1 MHSDELLIE
10 VLTEELPAQAL
21 LNEYKEMPKK
31 LHALFQKHAI
41 EVRNETQNQN
51 QNQNNIEVFYTPRRL
66 CVLVKDFPLFT
77 KETKEE
83 FFGPPIE
90 IACNNKDKAQG
101 LNALG
106 LGFYQKLGLKDPKHF
121 QSAFKNNKEVL
132 YHAKTNPKQ
141 PTKNLIMPIVL
152 EFLESLNFGKSM
164 RWGSVEK
171 SFIRPIHNICVL
183 FNGENFN
190 NIEIKEYG
198 FKTKQATKAH
208 RQEGFDFIEVH
219 SPREYFEVLEKNHVI
234 LDPKKRE
241 EKILQEIK
249 ELETKHHIIVEID
262 RDLLDEVIAITEYP
276 STLLGEFDKAFLK
289 LPSEIII
296 TSMKENQR
304 YFATFNQESQKE
316 GQKEDQKLHN
326 GFIVVSNAINKDKQK
341 IILGNQKVLKARL
354 SDAVFFYENDLKKPL
369 DNAPLES
376 VVFVQGLGTLRDKM
390 ERELIIAQYLT
401 QKYASSLNMPL
412 EKALELMNRAVQI
425 AKADLLSEVVYEFT
439 ELQGIMGYYYALKQ
453 NENEWVALSLKEQY
467 LPASENAPL
476 PSSVFSAIVAL
487 SLKLDS
493 LFSLFSA
500 GKIPSGSK
508 DPFALR
514 RLSFGLL
521 KIVAHYGLKFDLK
534 VDLKNLFEKVGVYQ
548 SFDLEI
554 LEKFL
559 LERFNNLIDCNPSI
573 IRSVLNTNERDIVA
587 IIQKVKALKRFLD
600 DPKNA
605 QKKELLFSAFKRL
618 ANINKDRN
626 PNQTSG
632 FSANLFK
639 EPQEHALFKAFNAL
653 KTSAFESLDSKIE
666 AYFGLHAP
674 LEEYFKSVL
683 VMDKDLEIQKNRKNF
698 LWNVYQ
704 SFLEI
709 GDIKEIAI

>member
-1 MHSDELLIE
+1 MHSDELLVEIL
-10 VLTEELPAQAL
+10 VEELPAQAL

-31 LHALFQKHAI
+31 LHALFQKRAL
-41 EVRNETQNQN
+41 EVG
-51 QNQNNIEVFYTPRRL
+51 NIEVFYTPRRL
-66 CVLVKDFPLFT
+66 CLFIKDFPLLT
-77 KETKEE
+77 QETKEE
-83 FFGPPIE
+83 FFGPPVK
-90 IACNNKDKAQG
+90 IACNHQDKTQG

-121 QSAFKNNKEVL
+121 QTAFKNNKEVL
-132 YHAKTNPKQ
+132 YHAKIHAKE
-141 PTKNLIMPIVL
+141 PTKDLIMPVVL
-152 EFLESLNFGKSM
+152 EFLEGLNFGKSM

-190 NIEIKEYG
+190 DIEVKEYD
-198 FKTKQATKAH
+198 FKTKQATKVH
-208 RQEGFDFIEVH
+208 RQEGFDFIQVDN
-219 SPREYFEVLEKNHVI
+219 PKAYFEVLEKNHVI

-241 EKILQEIK
+241 AKILQEIK
-249 ELETKHHIIVEID
+249 ELETKHRIIVETD
-262 RDLLDEVIAITEYP
+262 RNLLDEIVAITEYP
-276 STLLGEFDKAFLK
+276 SALLGEFDKAFLK
-289 LPSEIII
+289 LPSEIIT

-304 YFATFNQESQKE
+304 YFAVFDQKSQESPT
-316 GQKEDQKLHN
+316 LHN
-326 GFIVVSNAINKDKQK
+326 GFVVVSNAINKDKQK
-341 IILGNQKVLKARL
+341 IIAGNQKVLKARL

-376 VVFVQGLGTLRDKM
+376 VVFVQGLGTLKDKM
-390 ERELIIAQYLT
+390 EREATIAQYLT
-401 QKYASSLNMPL
+401 QKYAPSLNMPL
-412 EKALELMNRAVQI
+412 EKALELIGRAVKI
-425 AKADLLSEVVYEFT
+425 AKADLLSEVVYEFS

-453 NENEWVALSLKEQY
+453 NENELVALSVKEQY

-521 KIVAHYGLKFDLK
+521 KIIAHYGLEFDLK
-534 VDLKNLFEKVGVYQ
+534 ADLKNLFEKVGVYQ

-559 LERFNNLIDCNPSI
+559 LERFHNLIDCNPSI
-573 IRSVLNTNERDIVA
+573 IRSVLNTNERDIVK

-618 ANINKDRN
+618 ANINKDRS
-626 PNQTSG
+626 PNESSEFSTS
-632 FSANLFK
+632 LFK
-639 EPQEHALFKAFNAL
+639 ELQEHALFEAFNAI

-683 VMDKDLEIQKNRKNF
+683 VMDKDIEIQKNRKNF
-698 LWNVYQ
+698 LWGVYQ

>member
-1 MHSDELLIE
+1 MHSDELLVEIL
-10 VLTEELPAQAL
+10 VEELPAQAL

-31 LHALFQKHAI
+31 LHALFQKRAL
-41 EVRNETQNQN
+41 EVG
-51 QNQNNIEVFYTPRRL
+51 NIEIFYTPRRL
-66 CVLVKDFPLFT
+66 CLLVKDFPLLT
-77 KETKEE
+77 QETKEE
-83 FFGPPIE
+83 FFGPPIK
-90 IACNNKDKAQG
+90 IACNHQDKMQG

-106 LGFYQKLGLKDPKHF
+106 LGFYQKLGLKDHQHF
-121 QSAFKNNKEVL
+121 QTAFKNNKEVL
-132 YHAKTNPKQ
+132 YHAKIHAKE
-141 PTKNLIMPIVL
+141 PTKDLIMPIVL

-190 NIEIKEYG
+190 DIEVKEYG
-198 FKTKQATKAH
+198 FKTKQATKVH
-208 RQEGFDFIEVH
+208 RQEGFDFIQVD
-219 SPREYFEVLEKNHVI
+219 SPKAYFEILEKNHVI

-241 EKILQEIK
+241 AKILQEIK
-249 ELETKHHIIVEID
+249 ELETKHRIIVEID
-262 RDLLDEVIAITEYP
+262 RDLLDEVVAITEYP
-276 STLLGEFDKAFLK
+276 SALLGEFDKVFLK
-289 LPSEIII
+289 LPSEIIT

-304 YFATFNQESQKE
+304 YFAVFNQKSQESPT
-316 GQKEDQKLHN
+316 LHN
-326 GFIVVSNAINKDKQK
+326 GFIVVSNTINKDKQK
-341 IILGNQKVLKARL
+341 IIAGNQKVLKARL

-376 VVFVQGLGTLRDKM
+376 VVFVQGLGTLKDKM
-390 ERELIIAQYLT
+390 EREAIIAQYLT
-401 QKYASSLNMPL
+401 QKYSSSLNIPL
-412 EKALELMNRAVQI
+412 EKALKLVGRAVRI
-425 AKADLLSEVVYEFT
+425 AKADLLSEVVYEFS

-453 NENEWVALSLKEQY
+453 NENELVALSVKEQY

-521 KIVAHYGLKFDLK
+521 KIVAHYGLGFDLK
-534 VDLKNLFEKVGVYQ
+534 ADLKNLFEKVGVYQ
-548 SFDLEI
+548 SFDLEV

-573 IRSVLNTNERDIVA
+573 IRSVLNTNERDIVK

-626 PNQTSG
+626 PNESSE
-632 FSANLFK
+632 FSISLFK
-639 EPQEHALFKAFNAL
+639 ESQEHALFEAFNAI

-666 AYFGLHAP
+666 AYFSLHAP

-683 VMDKDLEIQKNRKNF
+683 VMDKDIEIQKNRKNF
-698 LWNVYQ
+698 LWGVYQ

>member
-1 MHSDELLIE
+1 MHSDELLVEIL
-10 VLTEELPAQAL
+10 VEELPAQAL

-31 LHALFQKHAI
+31 LHILFNKRAL
-41 EVRNETQNQN
+41 EVG
-51 QNQNNIEVFYTPRRL
+51 NIEIFYTPRRL
-66 CVLVKDFPLFT
+66 CLFIKDFPLLT
-77 KETKEE
+77 QETKEE
-83 FFGPPIE
+83 FFGPPIK
-90 IACNNKDKAQG
+90 IACNHQDKTQG
-101 LNALG
+101 LNTLG

-121 QSAFKNNKEVL
+121 QTAFKNNKEVL
-132 YHAKTNPKQ
+132 YHAKIHAKE
-141 PTKNLIMPIVL
+141 PTKDLIMPIVL
-152 EFLESLNFGKSM
+152 EFLEGLNFGKSM
-164 RWGSVEK
+164 RWGNVEK

-190 NIEIKEYG
+190 DIEVKEYG
-198 FKTKQATKAH
+198 FKIKQATKAH
-208 RQEGFDFIEVH
+208 RQEGFDFIEVD
-219 SPREYFEVLEKNHVI
+219 SPKAYFEVLEKNHVI

-241 EKILQEIK
+241 AKILQEIK
-249 ELETKHHIIVEID
+249 ELETKHRIIVEMD
-262 RDLLDEVIAITEYP
+262 RDLLDEVVAITEYP
-276 STLLGEFDKAFLK
+276 SALLGEFDKAFLK
-289 LPSEIII
+289 LPNEIII

-304 YFATFNQESQKE
+304 YFATFCQKSQEESPT
-316 GQKEDQKLHN
+316 LHN

-376 VVFVQGLGTLRDKM
+376 VVFVQGLGTLKDKM
-390 ERELIIAQYLT
+390 ERESTIAQYLT
-401 QKYASSLNMPL
+401 QKYLSSLNMPL
-412 EKALELMNRAVQI
+412 EKALELVKRAVQI
-425 AKADLLSEVVYEFT
+425 AKADLLSEVVYEFS

-453 NENEWVALSLKEQY
+453 NENELVALSVKEQY

-476 PSSVFSAIVAL
+476 PSSVFSSIVAL
-487 SLKLDS
+487 SLKIDS
-493 LFSLFSA
+493 LFSLFSV

-521 KIVAHYGLKFDLK
+521 KIIAHYGLEFDLK
-534 VDLKNLFEKVGVYQ
+534 ADLKNLFQKVGVYQ
-548 SFDLEI
+548 RFDLEI

-573 IRSVLNTNERDIVA
+573 IRSVLNTNERDIVT

-626 PNQTSG
+626 PNEKSEFFTR
-632 FSANLFK
+632 LFK
-639 EPQEHALFKAFNAL
+639 EPKEHALFEAFNAI

-683 VMDKDLEIQKNRKNF
+683 VMDKDIEIQKNRKNF
-698 LWNVYQ
+698 LWGVYQ

>member
-1 MHSDELLIE
+1 MHSDELLVEIL
-10 VLTEELPAQAL
+10 VEELPVQAL

-31 LHALFQKHAI
+31 LRALFQKHAL
-41 EVRNETQNQN
+41 EVG
-51 QNQNNIEVFYTPRRL
+51 NIEIFYTPRRL
-66 CVLVKDFPLFT
+66 CLLVKDFPLLT
-77 KETKEE
+77 QETKEE
-83 FFGPPIE
+83 FFGPPVK
-90 IACNNKDKAQG
+90 IACNHQDKTQG

-106 LGFYQKLGLKDPKHF
+106 LGFYQKLGLKDHQHF
-121 QSAFKNNKEVL
+121 QTAFKNNKEVL
-132 YHAKTNPKQ
+132 YHAKIHAKE
-141 PTKNLIMPIVL
+141 PTKDLIMPIVL
-152 EFLESLNFGKSM
+152 EFLEGLNFGKSM
-164 RWGSVEK
+164 RWGNVEK

-190 NIEIKEYG
+190 DIEVKEYG

-208 RQEGFDFIEVH
+208 RQESFDFIQVD
-219 SPREYFEVLEKNHVI
+219 SPKAYFEVLEKNHVI

-241 EKILQEIK
+241 AKILQEIK
-249 ELETKHHIIVEID
+249 ELETKHRIIVEID
-262 RDLLDEVIAITEYP
+262 RDLLDEVVAITEYP
-276 STLLGEFDKAFLK
+276 SVLLGEFDKAFLK
-289 LPSEIII
+289 LPSEIIT

-304 YFATFNQESQKE
+304 YFAVFNQKSQESPT
-316 GQKEDQKLHN
+316 LHN

-341 IILGNQKVLKARL
+341 IIAGNQKVLKARL

-376 VVFVQGLGTLRDKM
+376 VVFVQGLGTLKDKM
-390 ERELIIAQYLT
+390 EREAVIAQYLT
-401 QKYASSLNMPL
+401 QKYASSLNMSL
-412 EKALELMNRAVQI
+412 EKALELVSRAVRI
-425 AKADLLSEVVYEFT
+425 AKADLLSEVVYEFS

-453 NENEWVALSLKEQY
+453 KENELVALSVKEQY

-493 LFSLFSA
+493 LFSLFSV

-521 KIVAHYGLKFDLK
+521 KIIAHYGLEFDLK
-534 VDLKNLFEKVGVYQ
+534 ADLKNLFEKVGVYQ
-548 SFDLEI
+548 SFDLEV

-573 IRSVLNTNERDIVA
+573 IRSVLNTNERDIVK

-626 PNQTSG
+626 PNESSE
-632 FSANLFK
+632 FFISLFK
-639 EPQEHALFKAFNAL
+639 ESQEHALFEAFNAI

-683 VMDKDLEIQKNRKNF
+683 VMDKDVEIQKNRKNF
-698 LWNVYQ
+698 LWSVYQ

>member
-1 MHSDELLIE
+1 MHSDELLVEIL
-10 VLTEELPAQAL
+10 VEELPAQAL

-31 LHALFQKHAI
+31 LHALFQKRAL
-41 EVRNETQNQN
+41 EVG
-51 QNQNNIEVFYTPRRL
+51 NIEIFYTPRRL
-66 CVLVKDFPLFT
+66 CLLVKDFPLLT
-77 KETKEE
+77 QETKEE
-83 FFGPPIE
+83 FFGPPVK
-90 IACNNKDKAQG
+90 IACNNEDKTQG
-101 LNALG
+101 LNELG
-106 LGFYQKLGLKDPKHF
+106 LGFYQKLGLKDHQHF
-121 QSAFKNNKEVL
+121 QTAFKNNKEVL
-132 YHAKTNPKQ
+132 YHAKIHEKE
-141 PTKNLIMPIVL
+141 PTKDLIMPIVL
-152 EFLESLNFGKSM
+152 EFLEGLNFGKSM

-190 NIEIKEYG
+190 DIEVKEYG

-208 RQEGFDFIEVH
+208 RQEGFDFIQVD
-219 SPREYFEVLEKNHVI
+219 SPKAYFEVLEKNHVI

-241 EKILQEIK
+241 AKILQEIK
-249 ELETKHHIIVEID
+249 ELETKHRIIVEID
-262 RDLLDEVIAITEYP
+262 RDLLDEVVAITEYP
-276 STLLGEFDKAFLK
+276 SALLGEFDKAFLK
-289 LPSEIII
+289 LPSEIIT

-304 YFATFNQESQKE
+304 YFAAFNQKSQESPT
-316 GQKEDQKLHN
+316 LHN

-341 IILGNQKVLKARL
+341 IIAGNQKVLKARL

-376 VVFVQGLGTLRDKM
+376 VVFVQGLGTLKDKM
-390 ERELIIAQYLT
+390 EREAIIAQYLT
-401 QKYASSLNMPL
+401 QKYAPSLNMSL
-412 EKALELMNRAVQI
+412 EKALELVSRAVRI
-425 AKADLLSEVVYEFT
+425 AKADLLSEVVYEFS

-453 NENEWVALSLKEQY
+453 NENELVALSVKEQY

-493 LFSLFSA
+493 LFSLFSV

-521 KIVAHYGLKFDLK
+521 KIVAHYGLGFDLK
-534 VDLKNLFEKVGVYQ
+534 ADLKNLFERVGVYQ
-548 SFDLEI
+548 SFDLEV

-573 IRSVLNTNERDIVA
+573 IRSVFNTNERDIVK

-626 PNQTSG
+626 PNESSE
-632 FSANLFK
+632 FFISLFK
-639 EPQEHALFKAFNAL
+639 EPQEHALFEAFNAI

-683 VMDKDLEIQKNRKNF
+683 VMDKDIEIQKNRKNF
-698 LWNVYQ
+698 LWGVYQ

>member
-1 MHSDELLIE
+1 MHSDELLVEIL
-10 VLTEELPAQAL
+10 VEELPAQAL

-31 LHALFQKHAI
+31 IHALFQKRAL
-41 EVRNETQNQN
+41 EVG
-51 QNQNNIEVFYTPRRL
+51 NIEIFYTPRRL
-66 CVLVKDFPLFT
+66 CLLVKDFPLST
-77 KETKEE
+77 QETKEE
-83 FFGPPIE
+83 FFGPPVK
-90 IACNNKDKAQG
+90 IACNHQDKTQG
-101 LNALG
+101 LNELG
-106 LGFYQKLGLKDPKHF
+106 LGFYQKLGLKDHRHF
-121 QSAFKNNKEVL
+121 QTAFKNNKEVL
-132 YHAKTNPKQ
+132 YHAKIHEKE
-141 PTKNLIMPIVL
+141 PTKDLIMPIVL
-152 EFLESLNFGKSM
+152 EFLEGLNFGKSM
-164 RWGSVEK
+164 RWGNVEK

-190 NIEIKEYG
+190 DIEVKEYG

-208 RQEGFDFIEVH
+208 RQEGFDFIQVD
-219 SPREYFEVLEKNHVI
+219 SPKAYFEVLEKKHVI

-241 EKILQEIK
+241 AKILQEIK
-249 ELETKHHIIVEID
+249 ELETKHRIIVEID
-262 RDLLDEVIAITEYP
+262 RDLLDEVVAITEYP
-276 STLLGEFDKAFLK
+276 SALLGEFDKAFLK
-289 LPSEIII
+289 LPSEIIT

-304 YFATFNQESQKE
+304 YFAAFNQKSQESPT
-316 GQKEDQKLHN
+316 LHN

-341 IILGNQKVLKARL
+341 IIAGNQKVLKARL

-376 VVFVQGLGTLRDKM
+376 VVFVQGLGTLKDKM
-390 ERELIIAQYLT
+390 EREAIIAQYLT
-401 QKYASSLNMPL
+401 QKYAPSLNMPL
-412 EKALELMNRAVQI
+412 EKALELIGRAVRI
-425 AKADLLSEVVYEFT
+425 AKADLLSEVVYEFS

-453 NENEWVALSLKEQY
+453 NENELVALSVKEQY

-476 PSSVFSAIVAL
+476 PSSVFSTIVAL

-493 LFSLFSA
+493 LFSLFSV

-521 KIVAHYGLKFDLK
+521 KIVAHYGLEFDLK
-534 VDLKNLFEKVGVYQ
+534 ADLKNLFEKVGIYQ
-548 SFDLEI
+548 SFDLEV

-573 IRSVLNTNERDIVA
+573 IRSVLNTNERDIVK

-626 PNQTSG
+626 PNESSE
-632 FSANLFK
+632 FSISLFK
-639 EPQEHALFKAFNAL
+639 EPQEHALFEAFNAI

-683 VMDKDLEIQKNRKNF
+683 VMDKDIEIQKNRKNF
-698 LWNVYQ
+698 LWGVYQ

>member
-1 MHSDELLIE
+1 MHSDELLVEIL
-10 VLTEELPAQAL
+10 VEELPAQAL

-31 LHALFQKHAI
+31 LHALFQKHAL
-41 EVRNETQNQN
+41 EVG
-51 QNQNNIEVFYTPRRL
+51 NIEIFYTPRRL
-66 CVLVKDFPLFT
+66 CLLVKDFPLLT
-77 KETKEE
+77 QETKEE
-83 FFGPPIE
+83 FFGPPVK
-90 IACNNKDKAQG
+90 IACNHQDKTQG

-106 LGFYQKLGLKDPKHF
+106 LGFYQKLGLKDHRHF
-121 QSAFKNNKEVL
+121 QTAFKNNKEVL
-132 YHAKTNPKQ
+132 YHAKIHVKE
-141 PTKNLIMPIVL
+141 PTKDLIMPIVL
-152 EFLESLNFGKSM
+152 EFLESLSFGKSM
-164 RWGSVEK
+164 RWGNVEK

-190 NIEIKEYG
+190 DIEVKEYG
-198 FKTKQATKAH
+198 FKTKQATKVH
-208 RQEGFDFIEVH
+208 RQEGFDFIQVDN
-219 SPREYFEVLEKNHVI
+219 PKAYFEVLEKNHVI

-241 EKILQEIK
+241 AKILQEIK
-249 ELETKHHIIVEID
+249 ELEIKHHIIVEID
-262 RDLLDEVIAITEYP
+262 RDLLDEVVAITEYP
-276 STLLGEFDKAFLK
+276 SALLGEFDKAFLK
-289 LPSEIII
+289 LPSEIIT

-304 YFATFNQESQKE
+304 YFAAFNQKSQESPT
-316 GQKEDQKLHN
+316 LHN

-341 IILGNQKVLKARL
+341 IIAGNQKVLKARL

-376 VVFVQGLGTLRDKM
+376 VVFVQGLGTLKDKM
-390 ERELIIAQYLT
+390 EREAIIAEYLT
-401 QKYASSLNMPL
+401 QKYDSSLSMPL
-412 EKALELMNRAVQI
+412 EKALELVSRAVRI
-425 AKADLLSEVVYEFT
+425 AKADLLSEVVYEFS

-453 NENEWVALSLKEQY
+453 NENESVALSVKEQY

-493 LFSLFSA
+493 LFSLFSV

-521 KIVAHYGLKFDLK
+521 KIIAHYGLEFDLK
-534 VDLKNLFEKVGVYQ
+534 ADLKNLFEKVGVYQ

-573 IRSVLNTNERDIVA
+573 IRSVLNTSERDIVK
-587 IIQKVKALKRFLD
+587 IVQKVKALKRFLD

-626 PNQTSG
+626 PDESSE
-632 FSANLFK
+632 FSISLFK
-639 EPQEHALFKAFNAL
+639 ESQEHALFEAFNAI

-683 VMDKDLEIQKNRKNF
+683 VMDKDIEIQKNRKNF
-698 LWNVYQ
+698 LWSVYQ

>member
-1 MHSDELLIE
+1 MHSDELLVEIL
-10 VLTEELPAQAL
+10 VEELPAQAL

-31 LHALFQKHAI
+31 LHALFSKHAL
-41 EVRNETQNQN
+41 EVG
-51 QNQNNIEVFYTPRRL
+51 NIEIFYTPRRL
-66 CVLVKDFPLFT
+66 CLLVKDFPLLT
-77 KETKEE
+77 QETKEE
-83 FFGPPIE
+83 FFGPPVK
-90 IACNNKDKAQG
+90 IACNHQDKTQG
-101 LNALG
+101 LNELG
-106 LGFYQKLGLKDPKHF
+106 LGFYQKLGLKDHQHF
-121 QSAFKNNKEVL
+121 QTAFKNNKEVL
-132 YHAKTNPKQ
+132 YHAKIHEKE
-141 PTKNLIMPIVL
+141 PTKDLIMPIVL
-152 EFLESLNFGKSM
+152 EFLEGLNFGKSM
-164 RWGSVEK
+164 RWGNVEK

-190 NIEIKEYG
+190 GIEVKEYG

-208 RQEGFDFIEVH
+208 RQEGFDFIQVD
-219 SPREYFEVLEKNHVI
+219 SPKAYFEVLEKNHVI

-241 EKILQEIK
+241 AKILQEIK
-249 ELETKHHIIVEID
+249 ELETKHNIIVEID
-262 RDLLDEVIAITEYP
+262 RDLLDEVVAITEYP
-276 STLLGEFDKAFLK
+276 SVLLGEFDKAFLK
-289 LPSEIII
+289 LPSEIIT

-304 YFATFNQESQKE
+304 YFAAFNQKSQESPT
-316 GQKEDQKLHN
+316 LHN

-341 IILGNQKVLKARL
+341 IIAGNQKVLKARL

-376 VVFVQGLGTLRDKM
+376 VVFVQGLGTLKDKM
-390 ERELIIAQYLT
+390 ERESIIAQYLT

-412 EKALELMNRAVQI
+412 EKALELVSRAVRI
-425 AKADLLSEVVYEFT
+425 AKADLLSEVVYEFS

-453 NENEWVALSLKEQY
+453 NENELVALSVKEQY

-493 LFSLFSA
+493 LFSLFSV

-521 KIVAHYGLKFDLK
+521 KIVAHYGLGFDLK
-534 VDLKNLFEKVGVYQ
+534 ADLKNLFEKVGVYQ
-548 SFDLEI
+548 SFDLEV

-573 IRSVLNTNERDIVA
+573 IRSVLNTNERDIVK

-626 PNQTSG
+626 PNESSE
-632 FSANLFK
+632 FSISLFK
-639 EPQEHALFKAFNAL
+639 ELQEHALFEAFNAI

-683 VMDKDLEIQKNRKNF
+683 VMDKDIEIQKNRKNF
-698 LWNVYQ
+698 LWGVYQ

>member
-1 MHSDELLIE
+1 MHSDELLVEIL
-10 VLTEELPAQAL
+10 VEELPAQAL

-31 LHALFQKHAI
+31 LHTLFQKHAL
-41 EVRNETQNQN
+41 EVG
-51 QNQNNIEVFYTPRRL
+51 NIEIFYTPRRL
-66 CVLVKDFPLFT
+66 CLLVKDFPLLT
-77 KETKEE
+77 QETKEE
-83 FFGPPIE
+83 FFGPPVK
-90 IACNNKDKAQG
+90 IACNHQDKTQG

-106 LGFYQKLGLKDPKHF
+106 LGFYQKLGLKDHQHF
-121 QSAFKNNKEVL
+121 QTAFKNNKEVL
-132 YHAKTNPKQ
+132 YHAKIHAKE
-141 PTKNLIMPIVL
+141 PTKDLIMPIVL
-152 EFLESLNFGKSM
+152 EFLEGLNFGKSM
-164 RWGSVEK
+164 RWGNVEK

-190 NIEIKEYG
+190 DIEVKEYG

-208 RQEGFDFIEVH
+208 RQESFDFIQVD
-219 SPREYFEVLEKNHVI
+219 SPKAYFEVLEKKHVI

-241 EKILQEIK
+241 AKILQEIK
-249 ELETKHHIIVEID
+249 ELETKYHIIVEID
-262 RDLLDEVIAITEYP
+262 RDLLDEVVAITEYP
-276 STLLGEFDKAFLK
+276 SVLLGEFDKAFLK
-289 LPSEIII
+289 LPSEIIT

-304 YFATFNQESQKE
+304 YFAAFNQKSQESPT
-316 GQKEDQKLHN
+316 LHN

-341 IILGNQKVLKARL
+341 IIAGNQKVLKARL

-376 VVFVQGLGTLRDKM
+376 VVFVQGLGTLKDKM
-390 ERELIIAQYLT
+390 EREAIIAQYLT

-412 EKALELMNRAVQI
+412 EKALELVSRAVRI
-425 AKADLLSEVVYEFT
+425 AKADLLSEVVYEFS

-453 NENEWVALSLKEQY
+453 NENELVALSVKEQY

-493 LFSLFSA
+493 LFSLFSV

-521 KIVAHYGLKFDLK
+521 KIIAHYGLEFDLK
-534 VDLKNLFEKVGVYQ
+534 ADLKNLFEKVGVYQ
-548 SFDLEI
+548 SFDLEV

-573 IRSVLNTNERDIVA
+573 IRSVLNTNERDIVK

-626 PNQTSG
+626 PNESSE
-632 FSANLFK
+632 FFISLFK
-639 EPQEHALFKAFNAL
+639 ELQEHALFEAFNAI

-683 VMDKDLEIQKNRKNF
+683 VMDKDIEIQKNRKNF
-698 LWNVYQ
+698 LWSVYQ

>member
-1 MHSDELLIE
+1 MHSDELLVEIL
-10 VLTEELPAQAL
+10 VEELPAQAL

-31 LHALFQKHAI
+31 LHALFQKRAL
-41 EVRNETQNQN
+41 EVG
-51 QNQNNIEVFYTPRRL
+51 NIEIFYTPRRL
-66 CVLVKDFPLFT
+66 CLLVKDFPLLT
-77 KETKEE
+77 QETKEE
-83 FFGPPIE
+83 FFGPPVK
-90 IACNNKDKAQG
+90 IACNHQDKTQG

-106 LGFYQKLGLKDPKHF
+106 LGFYQKLGLKDRQHF
-121 QSAFKNNKEVL
+121 QTAFKNNKEVL
-132 YHAKTNPKQ
+132 YHAKIHAKE
-141 PTKNLIMPIVL
+141 PTKDLIMPIVL
-152 EFLESLNFGKSM
+152 EFLEGLNFGKSM
-164 RWGSVEK
+164 RWGNVEK

-183 FNGENFN
+183 FNGEDFN
-190 NIEIKEYG
+190 NIEVKEYG

-208 RQEGFDFIEVH
+208 RQEGFDFIQVD
-219 SPREYFEVLEKNHVI
+219 SPKTYFEVLEKNHVI

-241 EKILQEIK
+241 AKILQEIK
-249 ELETKHHIIVEID
+249 ELETKHNIIVEID
-262 RDLLDEVIAITEYP
+262 RDLLDEVVAITEYP
-276 STLLGEFDKAFLK
+276 SALLGEFDKAFLK
-289 LPSEIII
+289 LPSEIIT

-304 YFATFNQESQKE
+304 YFAVFSQKSHE
-316 GQKEDQKLHN
+316 SPTLHN

-341 IILGNQKVLKARL
+341 IIAGNQKVLKARL

-376 VVFVQGLGTLRDKM
+376 VVFVQGLGTLKDKM

-401 QKYASSLNMPL
+401 QKYAPSLNIPL
-412 EKALELMNRAVQI
+412 EKALELIGRAVKI
-425 AKADLLSEVVYEFT
+425 AKADLLSEVVYEFS

-453 NENEWVALSLKEQY
+453 NENELVALSVKEQY

-493 LFSLFSA
+493 LFSLFSV

-521 KIVAHYGLKFDLK
+521 KIITHYGLGFDLK
-534 VDLKNLFEKVGVYQ
+534 ADLKNLFEKVGVYQ

-573 IRSVLNTNERDIVA
+573 IRSVLNTNERDIVK

-626 PNQTSG
+626 PNESSE
-632 FSANLFK
+632 FSISLFK
-639 EPQEHALFKAFNAL
+639 ELQEHALFEAFNAI

-683 VMDKDLEIQKNRKNF
+683 VMDKDIEIQKNRKNF
-698 LWNVYQ
+698 LWSVYQ

>member
-1 MHSDELLIE
+1 MHSDELLVEIL
-10 VLTEELPAQAL
+10 VEELPAQAL

-31 LHALFQKHAI
+31 LHALFNKRAL
-41 EVRNETQNQN
+41 EVG
-51 QNQNNIEVFYTPRRL
+51 NIEIFYTPRRL
-66 CVLVKDFPLFT
+66 CLLVKDFPLLT
-77 KETKEE
+77 QETKEE
-83 FFGPPIE
+83 FFGPPVK
-90 IACNNKDKAQG
+90 IACNHQDKTQG
-101 LNALG
+101 LNELG
-106 LGFYQKLGLKDPKHF
+106 LGFYQKLGLKDHQHF
-121 QSAFKNNKEVL
+121 QTAFKNNKEVL
-132 YHAKTNPKQ
+132 YHAKIHEKE
-141 PTKNLIMPIVL
+141 PTKDLIMPIVL
-152 EFLESLNFGKSM
+152 EFLEGLNFGKSM

-183 FNGENFN
+183 FNGKNFN
-190 NIEIKEYG
+190 DIEVKEYG

-208 RQEGFDFIEVH
+208 RQEGFDFIQVD
-219 SPREYFEVLEKNHVI
+219 SPKAYFEVLEKNHVI

-241 EKILQEIK
+241 AKILQEIK
-249 ELETKHHIIVEID
+249 ELETKHRIIVEID
-262 RDLLDEVIAITEYP
+262 RDLLDEVVAITEYP
-276 STLLGEFDKAFLK
+276 SVLLGEFDKAFLK
-289 LPSEIII
+289 LPNEIIT

-304 YFATFNQESQKE
+304 YFAVFNQKSQE
-316 GQKEDQKLHN
+316 NPTLHN
-326 GFIVVSNAINKDKQK
+326 GFIVVSNAISKDKQK
-341 IILGNQKVLKARL
+341 IITGNQKVLKARL

-376 VVFVQGLGTLRDKM
+376 VVFVQGLGTLKDKM
-390 ERELIIAQYLT
+390 EREAIIAQYLT

-412 EKALELMNRAVQI
+412 EKALELVSRAVRI
-425 AKADLLSEVVYEFT
+425 AKADLLSEVVYEFS

-453 NENEWVALSLKEQY
+453 NENELVALSVKEQY

-521 KIVAHYGLKFDLK
+521 KIVAHYGLEFDLK
-534 VDLKNLFEKVGVYQ
+534 ADLKNLFEKVGVYQ
-548 SFDLEI
+548 SFDLEV

-573 IRSVLNTNERDIVA
+573 IRSVLNTNERDIVK

-626 PNQTSG
+626 PNESSE
-632 FSANLFK
+632 FSISLFK
-639 EPQEHALFKAFNAL
+639 ELQEHALFEAFNAI

-683 VMDKDLEIQKNRKNF
+683 VMDKNIEIQKNRKNF
-698 LWNVYQ
+698 LWGVYQ

>member
-1 MHSDELLIE
+1 MHSDELLVEIL
-10 VLTEELPAQAL
+10 VEELPAQAL

-31 LHALFQKHAI
+31 LHALFQKRTL
-41 EVRNETQNQN
+41 EVG
-51 QNQNNIEVFYTPRRL
+51 NIEVFYTPRRL
-66 CVLVKDFPLFT
+66 CLLVKDFPLLT
-77 KETKEE
+77 QETKEE
-83 FFGPPIE
+83 FFGPPVK
-90 IACNNKDKAQG
+90 IACNHQDKTQG
-101 LNALG
+101 LNELG
-106 LGFYQKLGLKDPKHF
+106 LGFYQKLGLKDHQHF
-121 QSAFKNNKEVL
+121 QTAFKNNKEVL
-132 YHAKTNPKQ
+132 YHAKIHAKE
-141 PTKNLIMPIVL
+141 PTKDLIMPIVL
-152 EFLESLNFGKSM
+152 EFLEGLNFGKSM

-190 NIEIKEYG
+190 DIEVKEYG

-208 RQEGFDFIEVH
+208 RQEGFDFIPVD
-219 SPREYFEVLEKNHVI
+219 SPKVYFEVLGKNHVI

-241 EKILQEIK
+241 AKILQEIK

-262 RDLLDEVIAITEYP
+262 RDLLDEVVAITEYP
-276 STLLGEFDKAFLK
+276 TALLGEFDKAFLK
-289 LPSEIII
+289 LPSEIIT

-304 YFATFNQESQKE
+304 YFATFNQKSQESPT
-316 GQKEDQKLHN
+316 LHN

-341 IILGNQKVLKARL
+341 IIAGNQKVLKARL

-376 VVFVQGLGTLRDKM
+376 VVFVQGLGTLKDKM
-390 ERELIIAQYLT
+390 EREAIIAQYLT

-412 EKALELMNRAVQI
+412 EKALELVSRAVRI
-425 AKADLLSEVVYEFT
+425 AKADLLSEVVYEFS

-453 NENEWVALSLKEQY
+453 NENESVALSVKEQY

-493 LFSLFSA
+493 LFSLFSV

-521 KIVAHYGLKFDLK
+521 KIVAHYGLEFDLK
-534 VDLKNLFEKVGVYQ
+534 ADLKNLFEKVGVYQ

-573 IRSVLNTNERDIVA
+573 IRSVLNTSERDIVK

-626 PNQTSG
+626 PNESSE
-632 FSANLFK
+632 FSISLFK
-639 EPQEHALFKAFNAL
+639 ESQEHALFEAFNAI
-653 KTSAFESLDSKIE
+653 KTSTFESLDSKIE

-683 VMDKDLEIQKNRKNF
+683 VMDKDIKIQKNRKNF
-698 LWNVYQ
+698 LWSVYQ

>member
-1 MHSDELLIE
+1 MHSDELLVEIL
-10 VLTEELPAQAL
+10 VEELPAQAL

-31 LHALFQKHAI
+31 LHALFQKHAL
-41 EVRNETQNQN
+41 EVG
-51 QNQNNIEVFYTPRRL
+51 NIEIFYTPRRL
-66 CVLVKDFPLFT
+66 CLLVKDFPLLT
-77 KETKEE
+77 QETKEE
-83 FFGPPIE
+83 FFGPPVK
-90 IACNNKDKAQG
+90 IACNHQDKTQG

-106 LGFYQKLGLKDPKHF
+106 LGFYQKLGLRDHQHF
-121 QSAFKNNKEVL
+121 QTAFKNNKEVL
-132 YHAKTNPKQ
+132 YHAKIHAKE
-141 PTKNLIMPIVL
+141 PTKDLIMPIVL
-152 EFLESLNFGKSM
+152 EFLEGLNFGKSM

-190 NIEIKEYG
+190 DIEVKEYG

-208 RQEGFDFIEVH
+208 RQESFDFIQVD
-219 SPREYFEVLEKNHVI
+219 SPKAYFEVLEKNHVI

-241 EKILQEIK
+241 AKILKEIK
-249 ELETKHHIIVEID
+249 ELETKHRIIVEID
-262 RDLLDEVIAITEYP
+262 RDLLDEVVAITEYP
-276 STLLGEFDKAFLK
+276 SVLLGEFDKAFLK
-289 LPSEIII
+289 LPSEIIT

-304 YFATFNQESQKE
+304 YFAAFNQKSQE
-316 GQKEDQKLHN
+316 NPTLHN

-341 IILGNQKVLKARL
+341 IIAGNQKVLKARL

-376 VVFVQGLGTLRDKM
+376 VVFVQGLGTLKDKM
-390 ERELIIAQYLT
+390 EREAIIAQYLT

-412 EKALELMNRAVQI
+412 EKALELVSRAVRI
-425 AKADLLSEVVYEFT
+425 AKADLLSEVVYEFS

-453 NENEWVALSLKEQY
+453 NENELVALSVKEQY

-493 LFSLFSA
+493 LFSLFSV

-521 KIVAHYGLKFDLK
+521 KIVAHYGLGFDLK
-534 VDLKNLFEKVGVYQ
+534 ADLKNLFEKVGVYQ

-573 IRSVLNTNERDIVA
+573 IRSVLNTNERDIVK

-626 PNQTSG
+626 PNESSE
-632 FSANLFK
+632 FSISLFK
-639 EPQEHALFKAFNAL
+639 ELQEHALFEAFNAI

-683 VMDKDLEIQKNRKNF
+683 VMDKDIEIQKNRKNF
-698 LWNVYQ
+698 LWGVYQ

>member
-1 MHSDELLIE
+1 MHSDELLVEIL
-10 VLTEELPAQAL
+10 VEELPAQAL

-31 LHALFQKHAI
+31 LHALFNKRAL
-41 EVRNETQNQN
+41 EVG
-51 QNQNNIEVFYTPRRL
+51 NIEIFYTPRRL
-66 CVLVKDFPLFT
+66 CLLIKDFPLLT
-77 KETKEE
+77 QETKEE
-83 FFGPPIE
+83 FFGPPVK
-90 IACNNKDKAQG
+90 IACNNEDKTQG

-106 LGFYQKLGLKDPKHF
+106 LGFYQKLGLKDHQHF
-121 QSAFKNNKEVL
+121 QTAFKNNKEVL
-132 YHAKTNPKQ
+132 YHAKIHEKEPAKD
-141 PTKNLIMPIVL
+141 LIMPIVL
-152 EFLESLNFGKSM
+152 EFLEGLNFGKSM
-164 RWGSVEK
+164 RWGNVEK

-183 FNGENFN
+183 FNGEDFSG
-190 NIEIKEYG
+190 IEVKEYG

-208 RQEGFDFIEVH
+208 RQEGFDFIQVD
-219 SPREYFEVLEKNHVI
+219 SPKAYFEVLEKNHVI

-241 EKILQEIK
+241 AKILQEIK
-249 ELETKHHIIVEID
+249 ELETKHHIIVETD
-262 RDLLDEVIAITEYP
+262 KDLLDEVVAITEYP
-276 STLLGEFDKAFLK
+276 SALLGEFDKAFLK
-289 LPSEIII
+289 LPSEIIT

-304 YFATFNQESQKE
+304 YFAVFDQKSQESPT
-316 GQKEDQKLHN
+316 LHN
-326 GFIVVSNAINKDKQK
+326 GFVVVSNAINKDKQK

-376 VVFVQGLGTLRDKM
+376 VVFVQGLGTLKDKM
-390 ERELIIAQYLT
+390 ERESIIAQYLT
-401 QKYASSLNMPL
+401 QKYAPSLNMPL
-412 EKALELMNRAVQI
+412 EKALELVKRAVQI
-425 AKADLLSEVVYEFT
+425 AKADLLSEVVYEFS

-453 NENEWVALSLKEQY
+453 NENELVALSLKEQY

-476 PSSVFSAIVAL
+476 PSSVFSSIVAL

-493 LFSLFSA
+493 LFSLFSV

-521 KIVAHYGLKFDLK
+521 KIIAHYGLEFDLK
-534 VDLKNLFEKVGVYQ
+534 ADLKNLFEKVGVYQ
-548 SFDLEI
+548 SFDLEV

-559 LERFNNLIDCNPSI
+559 LERFHNLIDCNPSI
-573 IRSVLNTNERDIVA
+573 IRSVLNTNERDIVK
-587 IIQKVKALKRFLD
+587 IIQKVKVLKRFLD

-605 QKKELLFSAFKRL
+605 PKKELLFSAFKRL

-626 PNQTSG
+626 PNESSG
-632 FSANLFK
+632 FSTSLFK
-639 EPQEHALFKAFNAL
+639 EPEEHALFEAFNAI

-683 VMDKDLEIQKNRKNF
+683 VMDKDIEIQKNRKNF
-698 LWNVYQ
+698 LWGVYQ

>member
-1 MHSDELLIE
+1 MHSDELLVEIL
-10 VLTEELPAQAL
+10 VEELPAQAL

-31 LHALFQKHAI
+31 LHALFQKRALEVGTI
-41 EVRNETQNQN
+41 E
-51 QNQNNIEVFYTPRRL
+51 IFYTPRRL
-66 CVLVKDFPLFT
+66 CLLVKDFPLLT
-77 KETKEE
+77 QEIKEE
-83 FFGPPIE
+83 FFGPPVK
-90 IACNNKDKAQG
+90 IACNHQDKTQG

-106 LGFYQKLGLKDPKHF
+106 LGFYQKLGLKDHQHF
-121 QSAFKNNKEVL
+121 QTAFKNNKEVL
-132 YHAKTNPKQ
+132 YHAKIHAKE
-141 PTKNLIMPIVL
+141 PTKDLIMPIVL
-152 EFLESLNFGKSM
+152 EFLEGLNFGKSM
-164 RWGSVEK
+164 RWGNVEK

-190 NIEIKEYG
+190 GIEVKEYG

-208 RQEGFDFIEVH
+208 RQESFDFIQVD
-219 SPREYFEVLEKNHVI
+219 SPKAYFEVLEKNHVI

-241 EKILQEIK
+241 AKILQEIK
-249 ELETKHHIIVEID
+249 ELEIKHHIIVEID
-262 RDLLDEVIAITEYP
+262 RDLLDEVVAITEYP
-276 STLLGEFDKAFLK
+276 SALLGEFDKAFLK
-289 LPSEIII
+289 LPSEIIT

-304 YFATFNQESQKE
+304 YFAAFNQKSQESPT
-316 GQKEDQKLHN
+316 LHN

-341 IILGNQKVLKARL
+341 IIAGNQKVLKARL

-376 VVFVQGLGTLRDKM
+376 VVFVQGLGTLKDKM
-390 ERELIIAQYLT
+390 EREAVIAQYLT

-412 EKALELMNRAVQI
+412 EKALELVGRAVRI
-425 AKADLLSEVVYEFT
+425 AKADLLSEVVYEFS

-453 NENEWVALSLKEQY
+453 NENELVALSVKEQY
-467 LPASENAPL
+467 LPASENASL

-493 LFSLFSA
+493 LFSLFSV

-521 KIVAHYGLKFDLK
+521 KIIAHYGLGFDLK
-534 VDLKNLFEKVGVYQ
+534 ADLKNLFEKVGVYQ
-548 SFDLEI
+548 SFDLEV

-573 IRSVLNTNERDIVA
+573 IRSVLNTNERDIVK

-626 PNQTSG
+626 PNESSE
-632 FSANLFK
+632 FFISLFK
-639 EPQEHALFKAFNAL
+639 ESQEHALFEAFNVI

-666 AYFGLHAP
+666 AYFGLHVP

-683 VMDKDLEIQKNRKNF
+683 VMDKDIEIQKNRKNF
-698 LWNVYQ
+698 LWSVYQ

>member
-1 MHSDELLIE
+1 MHSDELLVEIL
-10 VLTEELPAQAL
+10 VEELPAQAL

-31 LHALFQKHAI
+31 LHALFNKRAL
-41 EVRNETQNQN
+41 EVG
-51 QNQNNIEVFYTPRRL
+51 NIEIFYTPRRL
-66 CVLVKDFPLFT
+66 CLLIKDFPLLT
-77 KETKEE
+77 QETKEE
-83 FFGPPIE
+83 FFGPPVK
-90 IACNNKDKAQG
+90 IACNHQDKTQG

-106 LGFYQKLGLKDPKHF
+106 LGFYQKLGLRDHQHF
-121 QSAFKNNKEVL
+121 QTAFKNNNEVL
-132 YHAKTNPKQ
+132 YHAKIHEKE
-141 PTKNLIMPIVL
+141 PTKDLIMPIVL
-152 EFLESLNFGKSM
+152 EFLEGLNFGKSM

-190 NIEIKEYG
+190 DIEIKEYG

-208 RQEGFDFIEVH
+208 RQEGFDFIQVD
-219 SPREYFEVLEKNHVI
+219 SPKAYFEVLEKNHVI

-241 EKILQEIK
+241 AKILQEIK
-249 ELETKHHIIVEID
+249 ELETKHNIIVEID
-262 RDLLDEVIAITEYP
+262 RDLLDEVVAITEYP
-276 STLLGEFDKAFLK
+276 SALLGEFDKAFLK
-289 LPSEIII
+289 LPNEIII

-304 YFATFNQESQKE
+304 YFAAFNQKSQESPT
-316 GQKEDQKLHN
+316 LHN
-326 GFIVVSNAINKDKQK
+326 GFIVVINAISKDKQK
-341 IILGNQKVLKARL
+341 IIAGNQKVLKARL
-354 SDAVFFYENDLKKPL
+354 SDAVFFYENDLTKPL

-376 VVFVQGLGTLRDKM
+376 VVFVQGLGTLKDKM
-390 ERELIIAQYLT
+390 EREAIIAQYLT
-401 QKYASSLNMPL
+401 QKYASFLNMPL
-412 EKALELMNRAVQI
+412 EKALELVGRAVRI
-425 AKADLLSEVVYEFT
+425 AKADLLSEVVYEFS

-453 NENEWVALSLKEQY
+453 NENELVALSVKEQY

-493 LFSLFSA
+493 LFSLFSV

-521 KIVAHYGLKFDLK
+521 KIVAHYGLEFDLK
-534 VDLKNLFEKVGVYQ
+534 ADLKNLFEKVGVYQ
-548 SFDLEI
+548 SFDLEV

-573 IRSVLNTNERDIVA
+573 IRSVLNTNERDIVK

-626 PNQTSG
+626 PNESSE
-632 FSANLFK
+632 FSISLFK
-639 EPQEHALFKAFNAL
+639 ELQEHALFEAFNTI
-653 KTSAFESLDSKIE
+653 KTSVFESLDSKIE

-683 VMDKDLEIQKNRKNF
+683 VMDKDIEIQKNRKNF
-698 LWNVYQ
+698 LWGVYQ

>member
-1 MHSDELLIE
+1 MHSDELLVEIL
-10 VLTEELPAQAL
+10 VEELPAQAL

-31 LHALFQKHAI
+31 LHALFNKRALEVGKI
-41 EVRNETQNQN
+41 E
-51 QNQNNIEVFYTPRRL
+51 IFYTPRRL
-66 CVLVKDFPLFT
+66 CLLVKEFPLLT
-77 KETKEE
+77 QETKEE
-83 FFGPPIE
+83 FFGPPVK
-90 IACNNKDKAQG
+90 IACNHQDKTQG
-101 LNALG
+101 LNELG
-106 LGFYQKLGLKDPKHF
+106 LGFYQKLGLKDHQHF
-121 QSAFKNNKEVL
+121 QTAFKNNKEVL
-132 YHAKTNPKQ
+132 YHAKIHEKE
-141 PTKNLIMPIVL
+141 PTKDLIMPIVL
-152 EFLESLNFGKSM
+152 EFLDGLNFGKSM

-190 NIEIKEYG
+190 DIEVKEYG

-208 RQEGFDFIEVH
+208 RQESFDFIQVD
-219 SPREYFEVLEKNHVI
+219 SPKAYFEVLEKNHVI

-241 EKILQEIK
+241 AKILQEIK
-249 ELETKHHIIVEID
+249 ELETRHRIIVEID
-262 RDLLDEVIAITEYP
+262 RDLLDEVVAITEYP
-276 STLLGEFDKAFLK
+276 SVLLGEFDKAFLK
-289 LPSEIII
+289 LPNEIII

-304 YFATFNQESQKE
+304 YFAAFHQKSQESPT
-316 GQKEDQKLHN
+316 LHN
-326 GFIVVSNAINKDKQK
+326 GFIVVSNAISKDKQK
-341 IILGNQKVLKARL
+341 IIAGNQKVLKARL

-376 VVFVQGLGTLRDKM
+376 VVFVQGLGTLKDKM
-390 ERELIIAQYLT
+390 EREAIIAQYLT

-412 EKALELMNRAVQI
+412 EKALELVSRAVRI
-425 AKADLLSEVVYEFT
+425 AKADLLSEVVYEFS

-453 NENEWVALSLKEQY
+453 NENELVALSVKEQY

-493 LFSLFSA
+493 LFSLFSV

-521 KIVAHYGLKFDLK
+521 KIVAHYGLEFDLK
-534 VDLKNLFEKVGVYQ
+534 ADLKNLFEKVGVYQ

-573 IRSVLNTNERDIVA
+573 IRSVLNTNERDIVK

-626 PNQTSG
+626 PNESSE
-632 FSANLFK
+632 FSISLFK
-639 EPQEHALFKAFNAL
+639 ELQEHALFEAFNAI

-683 VMDKDLEIQKNRKNF
+683 VMDKDIEIQKNRKNF
-698 LWNVYQ
+698 LWGVYQ

>member
-1 MHSDELLIE
+1 MHSDELLVEIL
-10 VLTEELPAQAL
+10 VEELPAQAL

-31 LHALFQKHAI
+31 LHALFNKRTL
-41 EVRNETQNQN
+41 EVG
-51 QNQNNIEVFYTPRRL
+51 NIEIFYTPRRL
-66 CVLVKDFPLFT
+66 CLLVKDFPLLT
-77 KETKEE
+77 QETKEE
-83 FFGPPIE
+83 FLGPPVK
-90 IACNNKDKAQG
+90 IACNNEDKTQG

-106 LGFYQKLGLKDPKHF
+106 LGFYQKLGLKDHQHF
-121 QSAFKNNKEVL
+121 QTAFKNNKEVL
-132 YHAKTNPKQ
+132 YHAKIHAKE
-141 PTKNLIMPIVL
+141 PTKDLIMPIVL
-152 EFLESLNFGKSM
+152 EFLEGLNFGKSM
-164 RWGSVEK
+164 RWGNVEK

-190 NIEIKEYG
+190 GIEVKEYG

-208 RQEGFDFIEVH
+208 RQEGFDFIQVD
-219 SPREYFEVLEKNHVI
+219 SPKAYFEVLEKNHVI

-241 EKILQEIK
+241 AKILQEIK
-249 ELETKHHIIVEID
+249 ELETKHNIIVEID
-262 RDLLDEVIAITEYP
+262 GDLLDEVVAITEYP
-276 STLLGEFDKAFLK
+276 SALLGEFDKAFLK
-289 LPSEIII
+289 LPSEIIT

-304 YFATFNQESQKE
+304 YFAVFNQKSQESPT
-316 GQKEDQKLHN
+316 LHN

-341 IILGNQKVLKARL
+341 IIAGNQKVLKARL

-376 VVFVQGLGTLRDKM
+376 VVFVQGLGTLKDKM
-390 ERELIIAQYLT
+390 EREAIIAQYLT
-401 QKYASSLNMPL
+401 QKYAPSLNMPL
-412 EKALELMNRAVQI
+412 EKAFELVSRAVRI
-425 AKADLLSEVVYEFT
+425 AKADLLSEVVYEFS

-453 NENEWVALSLKEQY
+453 NENELVALSVKEQY

-521 KIVAHYGLKFDLK
+521 KIIAHYGLEFDLK
-534 VDLKNLFEKVGVYQ
+534 ADLKNLFEKVGVYQ

-573 IRSVLNTNERDIVA
+573 IRSVLNTNERDIVK

-626 PNQTSG
+626 PNESSE
-632 FSANLFK
+632 FSISLFK
-639 EPQEHALFKAFNAL
+639 ELQEHALFEAFNAI

-683 VMDKDLEIQKNRKNF
+683 VMDKDIEIQKNRKNF
-698 LWNVYQ
+698 LWSVYQ

>member
-1 MHSDELLIE
+1 MHSDELLVEIL
-10 VLTEELPAQAL
+10 VEELPAQAL

-31 LHALFQKHAI
+31 LHALFQKRAL
-41 EVRNETQNQN
+41 EVG
-51 QNQNNIEVFYTPRRL
+51 NIEIFYTPRRL
-66 CVLVKDFPLFT
+66 CLLVKDFPLLT
-77 KETKEE
+77 QETKEE
-83 FFGPPIE
+83 FFGPPVK
-90 IACNNKDKAQG
+90 IACNHQDKTQG

-106 LGFYQKLGLKDPKHF
+106 LGFYQKLGLKDHQHF
-121 QSAFKNNKEVL
+121 QTAFKNNKEVL
-132 YHAKTNPKQ
+132 YHAKIHAKE
-141 PTKNLIMPIVL
+141 PTKDLIMPIVL
-152 EFLESLNFGKSM
+152 EFLEGLNFGKSM
-164 RWGSVEK
+164 RWGNVEK

-190 NIEIKEYG
+190 DIEVKEYG

-208 RQEGFDFIEVH
+208 RQEGFDFIQVD
-219 SPREYFEVLEKNHVI
+219 SPKAYFEVLEKKHVI

-241 EKILQEIK
+241 AKILQEIK
-249 ELETKHHIIVEID
+249 ELETKHCIIVEMD
-262 RDLLDEVIAITEYP
+262 RDLLDEVVAITEYP
-276 STLLGEFDKAFLK
+276 SVLLGEFDKAFLK

-304 YFATFNQESQKE
+304 YFAAFNQKSQESPT
-316 GQKEDQKLHN
+316 LHN

-341 IILGNQKVLKARL
+341 IIAGNQKVLKARL

-376 VVFVQGLGTLRDKM
+376 VVFVQGLGTLKDKM
-390 ERELIIAQYLT
+390 EREAIIAQYLT
-401 QKYASSLNMPL
+401 QKYAPSLNMPL
-412 EKALELMNRAVQI
+412 EKALKLVGRAVKI
-425 AKADLLSEVVYEFT
+425 AKADLLSEVVYEFS

-453 NENEWVALSLKEQY
+453 NENELVALSVKEQY

-493 LFSLFSA
+493 LFSLFSV

-521 KIVAHYGLKFDLK
+521 KIVAHYGLEFDLK
-534 VDLKNLFEKVGVYQ
+534 ADLKNLFERVGVYQ
-548 SFDLEI
+548 SFDLEV

-559 LERFNNLIDCNPSI
+559 LERFHNLIDCNPSI
-573 IRSVLNTNERDIVA
+573 IRSVLNTNERDIVK

-626 PNQTSG
+626 PNESSE
-632 FSANLFK
+632 FSISLFK
-639 EPQEHALFKAFNAL
+639 ELQEHALFEAFNTI

-683 VMDKDLEIQKNRKNF
+683 VMDKDIEIQKNRKNF
-698 LWNVYQ
+698 LWSVYQ

>member
-1 MHSDELLIE
+1 MHSDELLVEIL
-10 VLTEELPAQAL
+10 VEELPAQAL

-31 LHALFQKHAI
+31 LHALFQKHAL
-41 EVRNETQNQN
+41 EVG
-51 QNQNNIEVFYTPRRL
+51 NIEIFYTPRRL
-66 CVLVKDFPLFT
+66 CLLVKDFPLLT
-77 KETKEE
+77 QETKEE
-83 FFGPPIE
+83 FFGPPVK
-90 IACNNKDKAQG
+90 IACNNKDKTQG

-106 LGFYQKLGLKDPKHF
+106 LGFYQKLGLKDHQHF
-121 QSAFKNNKEVL
+121 QTAFKNNKEVL
-132 YHAKTNPKQ
+132 YHAKIHAKE
-141 PTKNLIMPIVL
+141 PTKDLIMPIVL
-152 EFLESLNFGKSM
+152 EFLEGLNFGKSM

-190 NIEIKEYG
+190 DIEVKEYG
-198 FKTKQATKAH
+198 FKTKQATKVH
-208 RQEGFDFIEVH
+208 RQEGFDFIQVD
-219 SPREYFEVLEKNHVI
+219 SPKAYFEVLEKNHVI

-241 EKILQEIK
+241 AKILQEIK
-249 ELETKHHIIVEID
+249 ELETKHRIIVEID
-262 RDLLDEVIAITEYP
+262 RDLLDEVVAITEYP
-276 STLLGEFDKAFLK
+276 SALLGEFDKAFLK
-289 LPSEIII
+289 LPSEIIT

-304 YFATFNQESQKE
+304 YFAAFNQKSQESPT
-316 GQKEDQKLHN
+316 LHN
-326 GFIVVSNAINKDKQK
+326 GFIVISNAINKDKQK
-341 IILGNQKVLKARL
+341 IIAGNQKVLKARL

-376 VVFVQGLGTLRDKM
+376 VVFVQGLGTLKDKM
-390 ERELIIAQYLT
+390 EREAIIAEYLT

-412 EKALELMNRAVQI
+412 EKALELVGRAVRI
-425 AKADLLSEVVYEFT
+425 AKADLLSEVVYEFS

-453 NENEWVALSLKEQY
+453 NENELVALSVKEQY

-493 LFSLFSA
+493 LFSLFSV

-521 KIVAHYGLKFDLK
+521 KIVAHYGLGFDLK
-534 VDLKNLFEKVGVYQ
+534 ADLKNLFEKVGVYQ
-548 SFDLEI
+548 SFDLEV

-573 IRSVLNTNERDIVA
+573 IRSVLNTNERDIVK

-626 PNQTSG
+626 PNESSE
-632 FSANLFK
+632 FSISLFK
-639 EPQEHALFKAFNAL
+639 ELQEHALFEAFNAI

-683 VMDKDLEIQKNRKNF
+683 VMDKDIEIQKNRKNF
-698 LWNVYQ
+698 LWGVYQ

>member
-1 MHSDELLIE
+1 MHSDELLVEIL
-10 VLTEELPAQAL
+10 VEELPAQAL

-31 LHALFQKHAI
+31 LHALFQKHAL
-41 EVRNETQNQN
+41 EVG
-51 QNQNNIEVFYTPRRL
+51 NIEIFYTPRRL
-66 CVLVKDFPLFT
+66 CLLVKDFPLLT
-77 KETKEE
+77 QETKEE
-83 FFGPPIE
+83 FFGPPVK
-90 IACNNKDKAQG
+90 IACNHQDKTQG

-106 LGFYQKLGLKDPKHF
+106 LGFYQKLGLKDHQHF
-121 QSAFKNNKEVL
+121 QTAFKSNKEVL
-132 YHAKTNPKQ
+132 YHAKIHAKE
-141 PTKNLIMPIVL
+141 PTKDLIMSIVL

-164 RWGSVEK
+164 RWGNVEK

-190 NIEIKEYG
+190 DIEVKEYG

-208 RQEGFDFIEVH
+208 RQEGFDFIQVD
-219 SPREYFEVLEKNHVI
+219 SPKAYFEVLEKNHVI

-241 EKILQEIK
+241 AKILQEIK
-249 ELETKHHIIVEID
+249 ELETKHCIIVEID
-262 RDLLDEVIAITEYP
+262 RDLLDEVVAITEYP
-276 STLLGEFDKAFLK
+276 SALLGEFDKAFLK
-289 LPSEIII
+289 LPGEIIT

-304 YFATFNQESQKE
+304 YFATFNQKSQESPT
-316 GQKEDQKLHN
+316 LHN

-341 IILGNQKVLKARL
+341 IIAGNQKVLKARL

-376 VVFVQGLGTLRDKM
+376 VVFVQGLGTLKDKM
-390 ERELIIAQYLT
+390 EREAIIAQYLT

-412 EKALELMNRAVQI
+412 EKALELVSRAVRI
-425 AKADLLSEVVYEFT
+425 AKADLLSEVVYEFS

-453 NENEWVALSLKEQY
+453 NENELVALSVKEQY

-493 LFSLFSA
+493 LFSLFSV

-521 KIVAHYGLKFDLK
+521 KIVAHYGLGFDLK
-534 VDLKNLFEKVGVYQ
+534 ADLKNLFEKVGVYQ
-548 SFDLEI
+548 SFDLEV

-573 IRSVLNTNERDIVA
+573 IRSVLNTNERDIVK

-600 DPKNA
+600 NPKNA

-626 PNQTSG
+626 PNESSE
-632 FSANLFK
+632 FFISLFK
-639 EPQEHALFKAFNAL
+639 EPQEHALFEAFNAI
-653 KTSAFESLDSKIE
+653 KTSTFESLDSKIE

-683 VMDKDLEIQKNRKNF
+683 VMDKDIEIQKNRKNF
-698 LWNVYQ
+698 LWGVYQ

>member
-1 MHSDELLIE
+1 MHSDELLVEIL
-10 VLTEELPAQAL
+10 VEELPAQAL

-31 LHALFQKHAI
+31 LHALFNKRAL
-41 EVRNETQNQN
+41 EVG
-51 QNQNNIEVFYTPRRL
+51 NIEILYTPRRL
-66 CVLVKDFPLFT
+66 CLLIKDFPLLT
-77 KETKEE
+77 QETKEE
-83 FFGPPIE
+83 FFGPPVR
-90 IACNNKDKAQG
+90 IACNNEDKTQG

-106 LGFYQKLGLKDPKHF
+106 LGFYQKLGLKDHQHF
-121 QSAFKNNKEVL
+121 QTAFKNNKEVL
-132 YHAKTNPKQ
+132 YHAKIHEKE
-141 PTKNLIMPIVL
+141 PTKDLIMPIVL
-152 EFLESLNFGKSM
+152 EFLEGLNFGKSM
-164 RWGSVEK
+164 RWGNVEK

-183 FNGENFN
+183 FNGEDFN
-190 NIEIKEYG
+190 GIEVKEYG
-198 FKTKQATKAH
+198 FKTKQATKVH
-208 RQEGFDFIEVH
+208 RQEGFDFIQVD
-219 SPREYFEVLEKNHVI
+219 SPKAYFEVLEKNHVI

-241 EKILQEIK
+241 AKILQEIK
-249 ELETKHHIIVEID
+249 ELETKHCIIVEID
-262 RDLLDEVIAITEYP
+262 RDLLDEVVAITEYP
-276 STLLGEFDKAFLK
+276 SALLGEFDKAFLK

-304 YFATFNQESQKE
+304 YFAVFSQKSQESPT
-316 GQKEDQKLHN
+316 LHN

-341 IILGNQKVLKARL
+341 IIAGNQKVLKARL

-376 VVFVQGLGTLRDKM
+376 VVFVQGLGTLKDKM
-390 ERELIIAQYLT
+390 EREAIIAQYLT
-401 QKYASSLNMPL
+401 QKYAPSLNMPL
-412 EKALELMNRAVQI
+412 EKALELIGRAVKI
-425 AKADLLSEVVYEFT
+425 AKADLLSEVVYEFS

-453 NENEWVALSLKEQY
+453 NENELVALSVKEQY

-493 LFSLFSA
+493 LFSLFST

-521 KIVAHYGLKFDLK
+521 KIIAHYGLEFDLK
-534 VDLKNLFEKVGVYQ
+534 ADLKNLFEKVGVYQ

-559 LERFNNLIDCNPSI
+559 LERFHNLIDCNPSI
-573 IRSVLNTNERDIVA
+573 IRSVLNTNERDIVK

-626 PNQTSG
+626 PNESSEFSTS
-632 FSANLFK
+632 LFK
-639 EPQEHALFKAFNAL
+639 ESQEHALFEAFNAI
-653 KTSAFESLDSKIE
+653 KTNAFEGLDSKIE

-683 VMDKDLEIQKNRKNF
+683 VMDKDIEIQKNRKNF
-698 LWNVYQ
+698 LWGVYQ

>member
-1 MHSDELLIE
+1 MHSDELLVEIL
-10 VLTEELPAQAL
+10 VEELPAQAL

-31 LHALFQKHAI
+31 LHTLFNKHAL
-41 EVRNETQNQN
+41 EVG
-51 QNQNNIEVFYTPRRL
+51 NIEIFYTPRRL
-66 CVLVKDFPLFT
+66 CLLVKDFPLLT
-77 KETKEE
+77 QETKEE
-83 FFGPPIE
+83 FFGPPVK
-90 IACNNKDKAQG
+90 IACNHQDKMQG

-106 LGFYQKLGLKDPKHF
+106 LGFYQKLGLKDHQHF
-121 QSAFKNNKEVL
+121 QTAFKNNKEVL
-132 YHAKTNPKQ
+132 YHAKIHEKE
-141 PTKNLIMPIVL
+141 PTKDLIMPIVL

-164 RWGSVEK
+164 RWGNVEK

-190 NIEIKEYG
+190 DIEVKEYG

-208 RQEGFDFIEVH
+208 RQEGFDFIQVD
-219 SPREYFEVLEKNHVI
+219 SPKAYFEVLEKNHVI

-241 EKILQEIK
+241 AKILQEIK
-249 ELETKHHIIVEID
+249 ELETKHNIIVEID
-262 RDLLDEVIAITEYP
+262 RDLLDEVVAITEYP
-276 STLLGEFDKAFLK
+276 SALLGEFDKAFLK
-289 LPSEIII
+289 LPNEIIT

-304 YFATFNQESQKE
+304 YFAAFNQKSQESPT
-316 GQKEDQKLHN
+316 LHN
-326 GFIVVSNAINKDKQK
+326 GFIVVSNAISKDKQK
-341 IILGNQKVLKARL
+341 IIAGNQKVLKARL

-376 VVFVQGLGTLRDKM
+376 VVFVQGLGTLKDKM
-390 ERELIIAQYLT
+390 EREAIIAQYLT
-401 QKYASSLNMPL
+401 QKYAPSLNMPL
-412 EKALELMNRAVQI
+412 EKALELIGRAVRI
-425 AKADLLSEVVYEFT
+425 AKADLLSEVVYEFS

-453 NENEWVALSLKEQY
+453 NENELVALSVKEQY

-521 KIVAHYGLKFDLK
+521 KIVVHYGLEFDLK
-534 VDLKNLFEKVGVYQ
+534 ADLKNLFEKVGVYQ
-548 SFDLEI
+548 SFDLEV

-559 LERFNNLIDCNPSI
+559 LERFHNLIDCNPSI
-573 IRSVLNTNERDIVA
+573 IRSVLNTNERGIVK

-626 PNQTSG
+626 PNESSE
-632 FSANLFK
+632 FSISLFK
-639 EPQEHALFKAFNAL
+639 ELQEHALFEAFNAI

-683 VMDKDLEIQKNRKNF
+683 VMDKDIEIQKNRKNF
-698 LWNVYQ
+698 LWGVYQ

>member
-1 MHSDELLIE
+1 MHSDELLVEIL
-10 VLTEELPAQAL
+10 VEELPAQAL

-31 LHALFQKHAI
+31 LHALFQKHAL
-41 EVRNETQNQN
+41 EVG
-51 QNQNNIEVFYTPRRL
+51 NIEIFYTPRRL
-66 CVLVKDFPLFT
+66 CLLVKDFPLLT
-77 KETKEE
+77 QETKEE
-83 FFGPPIE
+83 FFGPPVE
-90 IACNNKDKAQG
+90 IACNNKDKTQG

-106 LGFYQKLGLKDPKHF
+106 LGFYQKLGLKDHQHF
-121 QSAFKNNKEVL
+121 QTAFKNNKEVL
-132 YHAKTNPKQ
+132 YHAKIHAKE
-141 PTKNLIMPIVL
+141 PTKDLIMPIVL
-152 EFLESLNFGKSM
+152 EFLEGLNFGKSM
-164 RWGSVEK
+164 RWGNVEK

-190 NIEIKEYG
+190 GIEVKEYG
-198 FKTKQATKAH
+198 FKTKQATKVH
-208 RQEGFDFIEVH
+208 RQEGFDFIQVD
-219 SPREYFEVLEKNHVI
+219 SPKAYFEVLEKNHVI

-241 EKILQEIK
+241 AKILQEIK
-249 ELETKHHIIVEID
+249 ELEIKHRIIVEID
-262 RDLLDEVIAITEYP
+262 RDLLDEVVAITEYP
-276 STLLGEFDKAFLK
+276 SVLLGEFDKAFLK
-289 LPSEIII
+289 LPSEIIT

-304 YFATFNQESQKE
+304 YFAAFNQKSQESPT
-316 GQKEDQKLHN
+316 LHN

-341 IILGNQKVLKARL
+341 IIAGNQKVLKARL

-376 VVFVQGLGTLRDKM
+376 VVFVQGLGTLKDKM
-390 ERELIIAQYLT
+390 EREAIIAQYLT

-412 EKALELMNRAVQI
+412 EKALELVGRAVRI
-425 AKADLLSEVVYEFT
+425 AKADLLSEVVYEFS

-453 NENEWVALSLKEQY
+453 NENELVALSVKEQY

-493 LFSLFSA
+493 LFSLFSV

-521 KIVAHYGLKFDLK
+521 KIVAHYGLEFDLK
-534 VDLKNLFEKVGVYQ
+534 ADLKNLFERVGVYQ

-573 IRSVLNTNERDIVA
+573 IRSVLNTNERDIVK

-626 PNQTSG
+626 PNESSE
-632 FSANLFK
+632 FSISLFK
-639 EPQEHALFKAFNAL
+639 ELQEHALFEAFNAI

-683 VMDKDLEIQKNRKNF
+683 VMDKDIEIQKNRKNF
-698 LWNVYQ
+698 LWGVYQ

>member
-1 MHSDELLIE
+1 MHSDELLVEIL
-10 VLTEELPAQAL
+10 VEELPAQAL

-31 LHALFQKHAI
+31 LHALFQKHAL
-41 EVRNETQNQN
+41 EVG
-51 QNQNNIEVFYTPRRL
+51 NIEIFYTPRRL
-66 CVLVKDFPLFT
+66 CLLVKDFPLLT
-77 KETKEE
+77 QEIKEE
-83 FFGPPIE
+83 FFGPPVK
-90 IACNNKDKAQG
+90 IACNHQDKTQG

-106 LGFYQKLGLKDPKHF
+106 LGFYQKLGLKDHQHF
-121 QSAFKNNKEVL
+121 QTAFKNNKEVL
-132 YHAKTNPKQ
+132 YHAKIHAKE
-141 PTKNLIMPIVL
+141 PTKDLIMPIVL
-152 EFLESLNFGKSM
+152 EFLEGLNFGKSM

-190 NIEIKEYG
+190 GIEVKEYG

-208 RQEGFDFIEVH
+208 RQEGFDFIQVD
-219 SPREYFEVLEKNHVI
+219 SPKAYFEVLEKNHVI

-241 EKILQEIK
+241 AKILQEIK

-262 RDLLDEVIAITEYP
+262 RDLLDEVVAITEYP
-276 STLLGEFDKAFLK
+276 SALLGEFDKAFLK
-289 LPSEIII
+289 LPTEIIT

-304 YFATFNQESQKE
+304 YFAAFNQKSQESPT
-316 GQKEDQKLHN
+316 LHN

-341 IILGNQKVLKARL
+341 IIAGNQKVLKARL

-376 VVFVQGLGTLRDKM
+376 VVFVQGLGTLKDKM
-390 ERELIIAQYLT
+390 EREAIIAECLT
-401 QKYASSLNMPL
+401 QKYAPSLNMPL
-412 EKALELMNRAVQI
+412 EKALELVGRAVRI
-425 AKADLLSEVVYEFT
+425 AKADLLSEVVYEFS

-453 NENEWVALSLKEQY
+453 NENELVALSVKEQY

-493 LFSLFSA
+493 LFSLFSV

-521 KIVAHYGLKFDLK
+521 KIVAHYGLEFDLK
-534 VDLKNLFEKVGVYQ
+534 ADLKNLFEKVGIYQ
-548 SFDLEI
+548 SFDLEV

-573 IRSVLNTNERDIVA
+573 IRSVLNTNERDIVK

-626 PNQTSG
+626 PNESSE
-632 FSANLFK
+632 FSISLFK
-639 EPQEHALFKAFNAL
+639 ELQEHALFEAFNAI

-683 VMDKDLEIQKNRKNF
+683 VMDKDIEIQKNRKNF
-698 LWNVYQ
+698 LWGVYQ

>member
-1 MHSDELLIE
+1 MHSDELLVEIL
-10 VLTEELPAQAL
+10 VEELPAQAL

-31 LHALFQKHAI
+31 LHALFNKHAL
-41 EVRNETQNQN
+41 EVG
-51 QNQNNIEVFYTPRRL
+51 NIEIFYTPRRL
-66 CVLVKDFPLFT
+66 CLLIKDFPLLT
-77 KETKEE
+77 QETKEE
-83 FFGPPIE
+83 FFGPPVK
-90 IACNNKDKAQG
+90 IACNNEDKTQG

-106 LGFYQKLGLKDPKHF
+106 LGFYQKLGLKDHQHF
-121 QSAFKNNKEVL
+121 QTAFKNNKEVL
-132 YHAKTNPKQ
+132 YHAKIHEKE
-141 PTKNLIMPIVL
+141 PTKDLIMPIVL
-152 EFLESLNFGKSM
+152 EFLEGLNFGKFM

-190 NIEIKEYG
+190 DIEVKEYG
-198 FKTKQATKAH
+198 FKTKQATKVH
-208 RQEGFDFIEVH
+208 RQESFDFIQVD
-219 SPREYFEVLEKNHVI
+219 SPKAYFEVLEKNHVI

-241 EKILQEIK
+241 AKILQEIK

-262 RDLLDEVIAITEYP
+262 RDLLDEVVAITEYP
-276 STLLGEFDKAFLK
+276 SALLGEFDKAFLK

-304 YFATFNQESQKE
+304 YFATFNQKSQESPT
-316 GQKEDQKLHN
+316 LHN
-326 GFIVVSNAINKDKQK
+326 GFIVVSNAISKDKQK
-341 IILGNQKVLKARL
+341 IIAGNQKVLKARL

-376 VVFVQGLGTLRDKM
+376 VVFVQGLGTLKDKM
-390 ERELIIAQYLT
+390 EREAIIAQYLT
-401 QKYASSLNMPL
+401 QKYAPSLNMPL
-412 EKALELMNRAVQI
+412 EKALELVSRAVRI
-425 AKADLLSEVVYEFT
+425 AKADLLSEVVYEFS

-453 NENEWVALSLKEQY
+453 NENELVALSVKEQY
-467 LPASENAPL
+467 LPTSENAPL

-493 LFSLFSA
+493 LFSLFSV

-521 KIVAHYGLKFDLK
+521 KIVVHYGLEFDLK
-534 VDLKNLFEKVGVYQ
+534 ADLKNLFEKVGVYQ
-548 SFDLEI
+548 SFDLEV

-573 IRSVLNTNERDIVA
+573 IRSVLNTNERGIVK

-626 PNQTSG
+626 PNESSE
-632 FSANLFK
+632 FSISLFK
-639 EPQEHALFKAFNAL
+639 ELQEHALFEAFNAI

-683 VMDKDLEIQKNRKNF
+683 VMDKDIEIQKNRKNF
-698 LWNVYQ
+698 LWSVYQ

>member
-1 MHSDELLIE
+1 MHSDELLVEIL
-10 VLTEELPAQAL
+10 VEELPAQAL
-21 LNEYKEMPKK
+21 LNEYREMPKK
-31 LHALFQKHAI
+31 LHALFQKRALEVGKI
-41 EVRNETQNQN
+41 E
-51 QNQNNIEVFYTPRRL
+51 IFYTPRRL
-66 CVLVKDFPLFT
+66 CLLVKDFPILT
-77 KETKEE
+77 QETKEE
-83 FFGPPIE
+83 FFGPPVK
-90 IACNNKDKAQG
+90 IACNHQDKTQG
-101 LNALG
+101 LNELG
-106 LGFYQKLGLKDPKHF
+106 LGFYQKLGLKDYQHF
-121 QSAFKNNKEVL
+121 QTAFKNNKEVL
-132 YHAKTNPKQ
+132 YHAKIHEKE
-141 PTKNLIMPIVL
+141 PTKDLIMPIVL
-152 EFLESLNFGKSM
+152 EFLEGLNFGKSM

-190 NIEIKEYG
+190 DIEVKEYG

-208 RQEGFDFIEVH
+208 RQEGFDFIQVD
-219 SPREYFEVLEKNHVI
+219 SPKAYFEVLEKNHVI

-241 EKILQEIK
+241 AKILQEIK
-249 ELETKHHIIVEID
+249 ELETKHRIIVEID
-262 RDLLDEVIAITEYP
+262 RDLLDEVVAITEYP
-276 STLLGEFDKAFLK
+276 SALLGEFDKAFLK
-289 LPSEIII
+289 LPSEIIT

-304 YFATFNQESQKE
+304 YFAAFNQKRQESPT
-316 GQKEDQKLHN
+316 LHN

-341 IILGNQKVLKARL
+341 IIAGNQKVLKARL

-376 VVFVQGLGTLRDKM
+376 VVFVQGLGTLKDKM
-390 ERELIIAQYLT
+390 EREAVIAQYLT

-412 EKALELMNRAVQI
+412 EKALELVGRAVRI
-425 AKADLLSEVVYEFT
+425 AKADLLSEVVYEFS

-453 NENEWVALSLKEQY
+453 NENELVALSVKEQY

-493 LFSLFSA
+493 LFSLFSV

-521 KIVAHYGLKFDLK
+521 KIVAHYGLGFDLK
-534 VDLKNLFEKVGVYQ
+534 ADLKNLFEKVGVYQ
-548 SFDLEI
+548 SFDLEV

-559 LERFNNLIDCNPSI
+559 LERFNNLIDCNLSI
-573 IRSVLNTNERDIVA
+573 IRSVLNTNERDIVK

-626 PNQTSG
+626 PNESSE
-632 FSANLFK
+632 FSISLFK
-639 EPQEHALFKAFNAL
+639 ELQEHALFEAFNAI
-653 KTSAFESLDSKIE
+653 KTSTFESLDSKIE
-666 AYFGLHAP
+666 AYFGLHTP

-683 VMDKDLEIQKNRKNF
+683 VMDKDIEIQKNRKNF
-698 LWNVYQ
+698 LWGVYQ

>member
-1 MHSDELLIE
+1 MHSDELLVEIL
-10 VLTEELPAQAL
+10 VEELPAQAL
-21 LNEYKEMPKK
+21 LNEYKEMLKK
-31 LHALFQKHAI
+31 LHALFQKRAL
-41 EVRNETQNQN
+41 EVG
-51 QNQNNIEVFYTPRRL
+51 NIEIFYTPRRL
-66 CVLVKDFPLFT
+66 CLLIKDFPLLT
-77 KETKEE
+77 QETKEE
-83 FFGPPIE
+83 FFGPPVK
-90 IACNNKDKAQG
+90 IACNHQDKTQG

-106 LGFYQKLGLKDPKHF
+106 LGFYQKLGLKDHQHF
-121 QSAFKNNKEVL
+121 QTAFKNNKEVL
-132 YHAKTNPKQ
+132 YHAKIHEKE
-141 PTKNLIMPIVL
+141 PTKDLIMPIVL
-152 EFLESLNFGKSM
+152 EFLEGLNFGKSM

-190 NIEIKEYG
+190 DIEVKEYG

-208 RQEGFDFIEVH
+208 RQEGFDFIQVD
-219 SPREYFEVLEKNHVI
+219 SPKAYFEVLEKNHVI

-241 EKILQEIK
+241 AKILQEIK
-249 ELETKHHIIVEID
+249 ELETKHCIIVEID
-262 RDLLDEVIAITEYP
+262 RVLLDEVVAITEYP
-276 STLLGEFDKAFLK
+276 SALLGEFDKAFLK
-289 LPSEIII
+289 LPSEIIT

-304 YFATFNQESQKE
+304 YFAVFDQKSQESPT
-316 GQKEDQKLHN
+316 LHN
-326 GFIVVSNAINKDKQK
+326 GFIVVSNAISKDKQK
-341 IILGNQKVLKARL
+341 IIAGNQKVLKARL

-376 VVFVQGLGTLRDKM
+376 VVFVQGLGTLKDKM
-390 ERELIIAQYLT
+390 EREAIIAQYLT

-412 EKALELMNRAVQI
+412 EKALELVDRAVRI
-425 AKADLLSEVVYEFT
+425 AKADLLSEVVYEFS

-453 NENEWVALSLKEQY
+453 NENELVALSVKEQY
-467 LPASENAPL
+467 LPASENALL

-493 LFSLFSA
+493 LFSLFSV

-521 KIVAHYGLKFDLK
+521 KIVVHYGLEFDLK
-534 VDLKNLFEKVGVYQ
+534 ADLKNLFEKVGVYQ
-548 SFDLEI
+548 SFDLEV
-554 LEKFL
+554 LERFL
-559 LERFNNLIDCNPSI
+559 LERFHNLIDCNPSI
-573 IRSVLNTNERDIVA
+573 IRSVLNTNERDIVK

-600 DPKNA
+600 DPKNT

-626 PNQTSG
+626 PNESSE
-632 FSANLFK
+632 FSISLFK
-639 EPQEHALFKAFNAL
+639 ELQEHALFEAFNAI

-683 VMDKDLEIQKNRKNF
+683 VMDKDIEIQKNRKNF
-698 LWNVYQ
+698 LWSVYQ

>member
-1 MHSDELLIE
+1 MHSDELLVEIL
-10 VLTEELPAQAL
+10 VEELPAQAL

-31 LHALFQKHAI
+31 LHALFNKRAL
-41 EVRNETQNQN
+41 EVG
-51 QNQNNIEVFYTPRRL
+51 NIEIFYTPRRL
-66 CVLVKDFPLFT
+66 CLLIKDFPLLT
-77 KETKEE
+77 QETKEE
-83 FFGPPIE
+83 FFGPPIK
-90 IACNNKDKAQG
+90 IACNNEDKTQG

-106 LGFYQKLGLKDPKHF
+106 LGFYQKLGLKDHQHF
-121 QSAFKNNKEVL
+121 QTAFKNNKEVL
-132 YHAKTNPKQ
+132 YHAKIHEKE
-141 PTKNLIMPIVL
+141 PTKDLIMPIVL
-152 EFLESLNFGKSM
+152 EFLEGLNFGKSM
-164 RWGSVEK
+164 RWGNVEK

-190 NIEIKEYG
+190 DIEVKEYG

-208 RQEGFDFIEVH
+208 RQEGFDFIQVD
-219 SPREYFEVLEKNHVI
+219 SPKAYFEVLEKNHVI

-241 EKILQEIK
+241 AKILQEIK
-249 ELETKHHIIVEID
+249 DLETKHRIIVEID
-262 RDLLDEVIAITEYP
+262 RDLLDEVVAITEYP
-276 STLLGEFDKAFLK
+276 SALLGEFDKAFLK
-289 LPSEIII
+289 LPSEIIT

-304 YFATFNQESQKE
+304 YFATFSQKSQE
-316 GQKEDQKLHN
+316 ESPTLHN
-326 GFIVVSNAINKDKQK
+326 GFIVVNNAINKDKQK
-341 IILGNQKVLKARL
+341 IIAGNQKVLKARL

-376 VVFVQGLGTLRDKM
+376 VVFVQGLGTLKDKM
-390 ERELIIAQYLT
+390 EREAIIAQYLT

-412 EKALELMNRAVQI
+412 EKALELVSRAVKI
-425 AKADLLSEVVYEFT
+425 AKADLLSEVVYEFS

-453 NENEWVALSLKEQY
+453 NENELVALSVKEQY

-521 KIVAHYGLKFDLK
+521 KIIAHYGLEFDLK
-534 VDLKNLFEKVGVYQ
+534 ADLKNLFEKVGVYQ

-559 LERFNNLIDCNPSI
+559 LERFHNLIDCNPSI
-573 IRSVLNTNERDIVA
+573 IRSVLNTNERDIVK

-626 PNQTSG
+626 PDESSG
-632 FSANLFK
+632 FSTSLFK
-639 EPQEHALFKAFNAL
+639 ESQEHALFEAFNAI
-653 KTSAFESLDSKIE
+653 KTSAFEGLDSKIE

-683 VMDKDLEIQKNRKNF
+683 VMDKDIEIQKNRKNF
-698 LWNVYQ
+698 LWSVYQ

>member
-1 MHSDELLIE
+1 MHSDELLVEIL
-10 VLTEELPAQAL
+10 VEELPAQAL

-31 LHALFQKHAI
+31 LHALFQKRAL
-41 EVRNETQNQN
+41 EVG
-51 QNQNNIEVFYTPRRL
+51 NIEIFYTPRRL
-66 CVLVKDFPLFT
+66 CLLVKDFPLLT
-77 KETKEE
+77 QETKEE
-83 FFGPPIE
+83 FFGPPVK
-90 IACNNKDKAQG
+90 IACNHQDKTQG

-106 LGFYQKLGLKDPKHF
+106 LGFYQKLGLKDHQHF
-121 QSAFKNNKEVL
+121 QTAFKNNKEVL
-132 YHAKTNPKQ
+132 YHAKIHAKE
-141 PTKNLIMPIVL
+141 PTKDLIMPIVL
-152 EFLESLNFGKSM
+152 EFLEGLNFGKSM
-164 RWGSVEK
+164 RWGNVEK

-190 NIEIKEYG
+190 GIEVKEYG

-208 RQEGFDFIEVH
+208 RQEGFDFIQVD
-219 SPREYFEVLEKNHVI
+219 SPKAYFEVLEKNHVI

-241 EKILQEIK
+241 AKILKEIK
-249 ELETKHHIIVEID
+249 ELETKHNIIVEID
-262 RDLLDEVIAITEYP
+262 RDLLDEVVAITEYP
-276 STLLGEFDKAFLK
+276 SALLGEFDKAFLK
-289 LPSEIII
+289 LPSEIIT

-304 YFATFNQESQKE
+304 YFAAFNQKSQESPT
-316 GQKEDQKLHN
+316 LHN

-341 IILGNQKVLKARL
+341 IIAGNQKVLKARL

-376 VVFVQGLGTLRDKM
+376 VVFVQGLGTLKDKM
-390 ERELIIAQYLT
+390 EREAIIAQYLT
-401 QKYASSLNMPL
+401 QKYASSLNMSL
-412 EKALELMNRAVQI
+412 EKALELVSRAVRI
-425 AKADLLSEVVYEFT
+425 AKADLLSEVVYEFS

-453 NENEWVALSLKEQY
+453 NENELVALSVKEQY

-493 LFSLFSA
+493 LFSLFSV

-521 KIVAHYGLKFDLK
+521 KTIAHYRLKFDLK
-534 VDLKNLFEKVGVYQ
+534 ADLKNLFEKVGVYQ
-548 SFDLEI
+548 SFDLEV

-573 IRSVLNTNERDIVA
+573 IRSVLNTNERDIVK

-626 PNQTSG
+626 PNESSE
-632 FSANLFK
+632 FSISLFK
-639 EPQEHALFKAFNAL
+639 ELQEHALFEAFNAI

-683 VMDKDLEIQKNRKNF
+683 VMDKDIEIQKNRKNF
-698 LWNVYQ
+698 LWSVYQ

>member
-1 MHSDELLIE
+1 MHSDELLVEIL
-10 VLTEELPAQAL
+10 VEELPAQAL

-31 LHALFQKHAI
+31 LHALFNKHAL
-41 EVRNETQNQN
+41 EVG
-51 QNQNNIEVFYTPRRL
+51 NIEIFYTPRRL
-66 CVLVKDFPLFT
+66 CLLVKDFPLLT
-77 KETKEE
+77 QETKEE
-83 FFGPPIE
+83 FFGPPVKV
-90 IACNNKDKAQG
+90 ACNNEDKTQG

-106 LGFYQKLGLKDPKHF
+106 LGFYQKLGLKDHQHF
-121 QSAFKNNKEVL
+121 QTAFKNNKEVL
-132 YHAKTNPKQ
+132 YHAKIHAKQ
-141 PTKNLIMPIVL
+141 PTKDLIMSIVL
-152 EFLESLNFGKSM
+152 EFLEGLNFGKSM
-164 RWGSVEK
+164 RWGNVEK
-171 SFIRPIHNICVL
+171 SFIRPIHNICML

-190 NIEIKEYG
+190 GIEVKEYG

-208 RQEGFDFIEVH
+208 RQEGFDFIEVD
-219 SPREYFEVLEKNHVI
+219 SPKAYFEVLEKNHVI

-241 EKILQEIK
+241 AKILQEIK

-262 RDLLDEVIAITEYP
+262 RDLLDEIVAITEYP
-276 STLLGEFDKAFLK
+276 SALFGEFDKAFLK

-304 YFATFNQESQKE
+304 YFATFSQKSQE
-316 GQKEDQKLHN
+316 ESPTLHN

-376 VVFVQGLGTLRDKM
+376 VVFVQGLGTLKDKM
-390 ERELIIAQYLT
+390 EREAIIAQYLT
-401 QKYASSLNMPL
+401 QKYLSSLNMPL
-412 EKALELMNRAVQI
+412 EKALELVKRAVQI
-425 AKADLLSEVVYEFT
+425 AKADLLSEVVYEFS

-453 NENEWVALSLKEQY
+453 NENELVALSVKEQY

-493 LFSLFSA
+493 LFSLFSV

-521 KIVAHYGLKFDLK
+521 KIVAHYGLEFDLK
-534 VDLKNLFEKVGVYQ
+534 ADLKNLFEKVDVYQ

-573 IRSVLNTNERDIVA
+573 IRSVLNTNERDIVK

-626 PNQTSG
+626 PDESSE
-632 FSANLFK
+632 FSTHLFK
-639 EPQEHALFKAFNAL
+639 DPKEHALFEAFNAI

-666 AYFGLHAP
+666 AYFGLHVP

-683 VMDKDLEIQKNRKNF
+683 VMDKDIEIQKNRKNF
-698 LWNVYQ
+698 LWGVYQ

>member
-1 MHSDELLIE
+1 MHSDELLVEIL
-10 VLTEELPAQAL
+10 VEELPAQAL

-31 LHALFQKHAI
+31 LHALFQKRAL
-41 EVRNETQNQN
+41 EVG
-51 QNQNNIEVFYTPRRL
+51 NIEIFYTPRRL
-66 CVLVKDFPLFT
+66 CLLVKDFPLLT
-77 KETKEE
+77 QETKEE
-83 FFGPPIE
+83 FFGPPVK
-90 IACNNKDKAQG
+90 IACNHQDKTQG
-101 LNALG
+101 LNELG
-106 LGFYQKLGLKDPKHF
+106 LGFYQKLGLKDHQHF
-121 QSAFKNNKEVL
+121 QTAFKNNKEVL
-132 YHAKTNPKQ
+132 YHAKIHAKE
-141 PTKNLIMPIVL
+141 PTKDLIMPIVL
-152 EFLESLNFGKSM
+152 EFLEGLNFGKSM
-164 RWGSVEK
+164 RWGNVEK

-183 FNGENFN
+183 FNGENFSD
-190 NIEIKEYG
+190 IEVKEYG

-208 RQEGFDFIEVH
+208 RQEGFDFIQVD
-219 SPREYFEVLEKNHVI
+219 SPKAYFEVLEKNHVI

-241 EKILQEIK
+241 AKILQEIK
-249 ELETKHHIIVEID
+249 ELETKHNIIVEID
-262 RDLLDEVIAITEYP
+262 RDLLDEVVAITEYP
-276 STLLGEFDKAFLK
+276 SVLLGEFDKAFLK
-289 LPSEIII
+289 LPSEIIT

-304 YFATFNQESQKE
+304 YFAVFNQKSQESPT
-316 GQKEDQKLHN
+316 LHN
-326 GFIVVSNAINKDKQK
+326 GFIVVSNAISKDKQK
-341 IILGNQKVLKARL
+341 IIAGNQKVLKARL

-376 VVFVQGLGTLRDKM
+376 VVFVQGLGTLKDKM
-390 ERELIIAQYLT
+390 EREAIIAEYLT
-401 QKYASSLNMPL
+401 QKYASFLNMPL
-412 EKALELMNRAVQI
+412 EKALELVGRAVRI
-425 AKADLLSEVVYEFT
+425 AKADLLSEVVYEFS

-453 NENEWVALSLKEQY
+453 NENELVALSVKEQY

-493 LFSLFSA
+493 LFSLFSV

-521 KIVAHYGLKFDLK
+521 KIVAHYGLGFDLK
-534 VDLKNLFEKVGVYQ
+534 ADLKNLFERVGVYQ

-573 IRSVLNTNERDIVA
+573 IRSVLNTNERDIVK

-626 PNQTSG
+626 PNESSE
-632 FSANLFK
+632 FSISLFK
-639 EPQEHALFKAFNAL
+639 ELQEHALFEAFNAI

-683 VMDKDLEIQKNRKNF
+683 VMDKDIEIQKNRKNF
-698 LWNVYQ
+698 LWGVYQ

>member
-1 MHSDELLIE
+1 MHSDELLVEIL
-10 VLTEELPAQAL
+10 VEELPAQAL

-31 LHALFQKHAI
+31 LHALFQKHAL
-41 EVRNETQNQN
+41 EVG
-51 QNQNNIEVFYTPRRL
+51 NIEFFYTPRRL
-66 CVLVKDFPLFT
+66 CLLVKDFPLLT
-77 KETKEE
+77 QETKEE
-83 FFGPPIE
+83 FFGPPVK
-90 IACNNKDKAQG
+90 IACNNEDKTQG

-106 LGFYQKLGLKDPKHF
+106 LGFYQKLGLKDHQHF
-121 QSAFKNNKEVL
+121 QTAFKNNKEVL
-132 YHAKTNPKQ
+132 YHAKIHVKE
-141 PTKNLIMPIVL
+141 PTKDLIMPIVL
-152 EFLESLNFGKSM
+152 EFLEGLNFGKSM
-164 RWGSVEK
+164 RWGNVEK

-190 NIEIKEYG
+190 GIEVKEYG

-208 RQEGFDFIEVH
+208 RQESFDFIQVD
-219 SPREYFEVLEKNHVI
+219 SPKAYFEVLEKKHVI

-241 EKILQEIK
+241 AKILQEIK
-249 ELETKHHIIVEID
+249 ELETKHRIIVEID
-262 RDLLDEVIAITEYP
+262 RDLLDEVVAITEYP
-276 STLLGEFDKAFLK
+276 SALLGEFDKAFLK
-289 LPSEIII
+289 LPSEIIT

-304 YFATFNQESQKE
+304 YFAAFNQKSQESPT
-316 GQKEDQKLHN
+316 LHN

-341 IILGNQKVLKARL
+341 IIAGNQKVLKARL

-376 VVFVQGLGTLRDKM
+376 VVFVQGLGTLKDKM
-390 ERELIIAQYLT
+390 EREAVIAQYLT

-412 EKALELMNRAVQI
+412 EKALELIGRAVKI
-425 AKADLLSEVVYEFT
+425 AKADLLSEVVYEFS

-453 NENEWVALSLKEQY
+453 NENELVALSVKEQY

-493 LFSLFSA
+493 LFSLFSV

-514 RLSFGLL
+514 RLGFGLL
-521 KIVAHYGLKFDLK
+521 KIVAHYGLGFDLK
-534 VDLKNLFEKVGVYQ
+534 ADLKNLFEKVGVYQ
-548 SFDLEI
+548 SFDLEV

-573 IRSVLNTNERDIVA
+573 IRSVLNTNERDIVK

-626 PNQTSG
+626 PNESSE
-632 FSANLFK
+632 FSISLFK
-639 EPQEHALFKAFNAL
+639 ELQEHALFEAFNAI

-666 AYFGLHAP
+666 AYFGLYAP

-683 VMDKDLEIQKNRKNF
+683 VMDKDIEIQKNRKNF
-698 LWNVYQ
+698 LWGVYQ

>member
-1 MHSDELLIE
+1 MHSDELLVEIL
-10 VLTEELPAQAL
+10 VEELPAQAL

-31 LHALFQKHAI
+31 LHALFNKRAL
-41 EVRNETQNQN
+41 EVG
-51 QNQNNIEVFYTPRRL
+51 NIEIFYTPRRL
-66 CVLVKDFPLFT
+66 CLLIKDFPLLT
-77 KETKEE
+77 QETKEE
-83 FFGPPIE
+83 FFGPPVK
-90 IACNNKDKAQG
+90 IACNNEDKTQG

-106 LGFYQKLGLKDPKHF
+106 LGFYQKLGLKDHQHF
-121 QSAFKNNKEVL
+121 QTAFKNNKEVL
-132 YHAKTNPKQ
+132 YHAKIHAKE
-141 PTKNLIMPIVL
+141 PTKDLIMPIVL
-152 EFLESLNFGKSM
+152 EFLEGLNFGKSM
-164 RWGSVEK
+164 RWGNVEK

-190 NIEIKEYG
+190 DIEVKEYG
-198 FKTKQATKAH
+198 FKTKQATKVH
-208 RQEGFDFIEVH
+208 RQEGFDFIQVD
-219 SPREYFEVLEKNHVI
+219 SPKAYFEVLEKNHVI

-241 EKILQEIK
+241 AKILQEIK
-249 ELETKHHIIVEID
+249 ELETKHCIIVEID
-262 RDLLDEVIAITEYP
+262 RDLLDEVVAITEYP
-276 STLLGEFDKAFLK
+276 SALLGEFDKAFLK
-289 LPSEIII
+289 LPSEIIT

-304 YFATFNQESQKE
+304 YFAVFSQKSHE
-316 GQKEDQKLHN
+316 SPTLHN

-341 IILGNQKVLKARL
+341 IIAGNQKVLKARL

-376 VVFVQGLGTLRDKM
+376 VVFVQGLGTLKDKM
-390 ERELIIAQYLT
+390 EREAVIAQYLT

-412 EKALELMNRAVQI
+412 EKALELVGRAVRI
-425 AKADLLSEVVYEFT
+425 AKADLLSEVVYEFS
-439 ELQGIMGYYYALKQ
+439 ELQGIMGYYYALRQ
-453 NENEWVALSLKEQY
+453 NENELVALSLKEQY

-476 PSSVFSAIVAL
+476 PSNVFSAIVAL

-521 KIVAHYGLKFDLK
+521 KIVAHYGLEFDLK
-534 VDLKNLFEKVGVYQ
+534 ADLKNLFEKVGVYQ
-548 SFDLEI
+548 SFDLEV

-573 IRSVLNTNERDIVA
+573 IRSVLNTNERDIVK

-626 PNQTSG
+626 PNESSE
-632 FSANLFK
+632 FSISLFK
-639 EPQEHALFKAFNAL
+639 ELQEHALFEAFNAI

-683 VMDKDLEIQKNRKNF
+683 VMDKDIEIQKNRKNF
-698 LWNVYQ
+698 LWSVYQ

>member
-1 MHSDELLIE
+1 MHSDELLVEIL
-10 VLTEELPAQAL
+10 VEELPAQAL

-31 LHALFQKHAI
+31 LHALFNKRAL
-41 EVRNETQNQN
+41 EVG
-51 QNQNNIEVFYTPRRL
+51 NIEIFYTPRRL
-66 CVLVKDFPLFT
+66 CLLIKDFPLLT
-77 KETKEE
+77 QETKEE
-83 FFGPPIE
+83 FFGPPVK
-90 IACNNKDKAQG
+90 IACNHQDKTQG

-106 LGFYQKLGLKDPKHF
+106 LGFYQKLGLKDHQHF
-121 QSAFKNNKEVL
+121 QTAFKNNNEVL
-132 YHAKTNPKQ
+132 YHAKIHEKE
-141 PTKNLIMPIVL
+141 PTKDLIMPIVL
-152 EFLESLNFGKSM
+152 EFLEGLNFGKSM

-190 NIEIKEYG
+190 DIEIKEYG

-208 RQEGFDFIEVH
+208 RQEGFDFIQVD
-219 SPREYFEVLEKNHVI
+219 SPKAYFEVLEKNHVI

-241 EKILQEIK
+241 AKILQEIK
-249 ELETKHHIIVEID
+249 ELETKHNIIVEID
-262 RDLLDEVIAITEYP
+262 RDLLDEVVAITEYP
-276 STLLGEFDKAFLK
+276 SALLGEFDKAFLK
-289 LPSEIII
+289 LPNEIII

-304 YFATFNQESQKE
+304 YFAAFNQKSQESPT
-316 GQKEDQKLHN
+316 LHN
-326 GFIVVSNAINKDKQK
+326 GFIVVINAISKDKQK
-341 IILGNQKVLKARL
+341 IIAGNQKVLKARL
-354 SDAVFFYENDLKKPL
+354 SDAVFFYENDLTKPL

-376 VVFVQGLGTLRDKM
+376 VVFVQGLGTLKDKM
-390 ERELIIAQYLT
+390 EREAIIAQYLT
-401 QKYASSLNMPL
+401 QKYASFLNMPL
-412 EKALELMNRAVQI
+412 EKALELVGRAVRI
-425 AKADLLSEVVYEFT
+425 AKADLLSEVVYEFS

-453 NENEWVALSLKEQY
+453 NENELVALSVKEQY

-493 LFSLFSA
+493 LFSLFSV

-521 KIVAHYGLKFDLK
+521 KIVAHYGLEFDLK
-534 VDLKNLFEKVGVYQ
+534 ADLKNLFEKVGVYQ
-548 SFDLEI
+548 SFDLEV

-573 IRSVLNTNERDIVA
+573 IRSVLNTNERDIVK

-626 PNQTSG
+626 PNESSE
-632 FSANLFK
+632 FSISLFK
-639 EPQEHALFKAFNAL
+639 ELQEHALFEAFNTI
-653 KTSAFESLDSKIE
+653 KTSVFESLDSKIE

-683 VMDKDLEIQKNRKNF
+683 VMDKDIEIQKNRKNF
-698 LWNVYQ
+698 LWGVYQ

>member
-1 MHSDELLIE
+1 MHSDELLVEIL
-10 VLTEELPAQAL
+10 VEELPAQAL

-31 LHALFQKHAI
+31 LHALFQKRAL
-41 EVRNETQNQN
+41 EVG
-51 QNQNNIEVFYTPRRL
+51 NIEIFYTPRRL
-66 CVLVKDFPLFT
+66 CLLVKDFPLLT
-77 KETKEE
+77 QETKEE
-83 FFGPPIE
+83 FFGPPVK
-90 IACNNKDKAQG
+90 IACNHQDKTQG

-106 LGFYQKLGLKDPKHF
+106 LGFYQKLGLKDHQHF
-121 QSAFKNNKEVL
+121 QTAFKNNKEVL
-132 YHAKTNPKQ
+132 YHAKIHAKE
-141 PTKNLIMPIVL
+141 PTKDLIMPIVL
-152 EFLESLNFGKSM
+152 EFLEGLNFGKSM
-164 RWGSVEK
+164 RWGNVEK

-190 NIEIKEYG
+190 GIEVKEYG

-208 RQEGFDFIEVH
+208 RQEGFDFIQVD
-219 SPREYFEVLEKNHVI
+219 SPKAYFEILEKNHVI

-241 EKILQEIK
+241 AKILQEIK
-249 ELETKHHIIVEID
+249 ELEIKHNIIVEID
-262 RDLLDEVIAITEYP
+262 RDLLDEVVAITEYP
-276 STLLGEFDKAFLK
+276 SALLGEFDKAFLK
-289 LPSEIII
+289 LPSEIIT

-304 YFATFNQESQKE
+304 YFAAFNQKSQE
-316 GQKEDQKLHN
+316 GSTLHN

-341 IILGNQKVLKARL
+341 IIAGNQKVLKARL

-376 VVFVQGLGTLRDKM
+376 VVFVQGLGTLKDKM
-390 ERELIIAQYLT
+390 EREAVIAQYLT

-412 EKALELMNRAVQI
+412 EKALELVGRAVRI
-425 AKADLLSEVVYEFT
+425 AKADLLSEVVYEFS

-453 NENEWVALSLKEQY
+453 NENELVALSVKEQY

-493 LFSLFSA
+493 LFSLFSV

-521 KIVAHYGLKFDLK
+521 KIVAHYGLEFDLK
-534 VDLKNLFEKVGVYQ
+534 TDLKNLFEKVGVYQ
-548 SFDLEI
+548 NFDLEV

-559 LERFNNLIDCNPSI
+559 LERFNNLIDCNLSI
-573 IRSVLNTNERDIVA
+573 IRSVLNTNERDIVK

-618 ANINKDRN
+618 ANINKDRS
-626 PNQTSG
+626 PNESSE
-632 FSANLFK
+632 FFISLFK
-639 EPQEHALFKAFNAL
+639 ESQEHALFEAFNAI

-683 VMDKDLEIQKNRKNF
+683 VMDKDIEIQKNRKNF
-698 LWNVYQ
+698 LWGVYQ

>member
-1 MHSDELLIE
+1 MHSDELLVEIL
-10 VLTEELPAQAL
+10 VEELPAQAL
-21 LNEYKEMPKK
+21 LNEYKEMPKR
-31 LHALFQKHAI
+31 LHALFQKRAL
-41 EVRNETQNQN
+41 EVG
-51 QNQNNIEVFYTPRRL
+51 NIEIFYTPRRL
-66 CVLVKDFPLFT
+66 CLFIKDFPLLT
-77 KETKEE
+77 QETKEE
-83 FFGPPIE
+83 FFGPPVK
-90 IACNNKDKAQG
+90 IACNHQDKTQG

-106 LGFYQKLGLKDPKHF
+106 LGFYQKLGLKDHQHF
-121 QSAFKNNKEVL
+121 QTAFKNNKEVL
-132 YHAKTNPKQ
+132 YHAKIHAKQ
-141 PTKNLIMPIVL
+141 PTKDLIMSIVL
-152 EFLESLNFGKSM
+152 EFLEGLNFGKSM
-164 RWGSVEK
+164 RWGNVEK

-183 FNGENFN
+183 FNGEIFN
-190 NIEIKEYG
+190 DIEVKEYG

-208 RQEGFDFIEVH
+208 RQEGFDFIEVD
-219 SPREYFEVLEKNHVI
+219 SPKAYFEVLEKNHVI

-241 EKILQEIK
+241 AKILQEIK
-249 ELETKHHIIVEID
+249 ELETKHDIIVEID
-262 RDLLDEVIAITEYP
+262 RDLLDEIVAITEYP
-276 STLLGEFDKAFLK
+276 SALLGEFDKAFLK
-289 LPSEIII
+289 LPSEIIT

-304 YFATFNQESQKE
+304 YFATFSQKSQE
-316 GQKEDQKLHN
+316 ENPTLHN
-326 GFIVVSNAINKDKQK
+326 GFIVVSNAINKNKQK
-341 IILGNQKVLKARL
+341 IIAGNQKVLKARL

-369 DNAPLES
+369 DNTPLES
-376 VVFVQGLGTLRDKM
+376 VVFVQGLGTLKDKM
-390 ERELIIAQYLT
+390 ERESIIAQYLT
-401 QKYASSLNMPL
+401 QKYISSLNMPL
-412 EKALELMNRAVQI
+412 EKALELVKRAVQI
-425 AKADLLSEVVYEFT
+425 AKADLLSEVVYEFS

-453 NENEWVALSLKEQY
+453 NENELVALSVKEQY

-493 LFSLFSA
+493 LFSLFSV

-521 KIVAHYGLKFDLK
+521 KIVVHYGLEFDLK
-534 VDLKNLFEKVGVYQ
+534 ADLKNLFEKVGVYQ
-548 SFDLEI
+548 RFDLEI

-573 IRSVLNTNERDIVA
+573 IRSVLNTNERDIVK

-626 PNQTSG
+626 PNESSG
-632 FSANLFK
+632 FSTSLFK
-639 EPQEHALFKAFNAL
+639 ESQEHALFEAFNAI

-683 VMDKDLEIQKNRKNF
+683 VMDKDIEIQKNRKNF
-698 LWNVYQ
+698 LWGVYQ

>member
-1 MHSDELLIE
+1 MHSDELLVEIL
-10 VLTEELPAQAL
+10 VEELPAQAL

-31 LHALFQKHAI
+31 LHALFQKHAL
-41 EVRNETQNQN
+41 EVG
-51 QNQNNIEVFYTPRRL
+51 NIEIFYTPRRL
-66 CVLVKDFPLFT
+66 CLLVKDFPLLT
-77 KETKEE
+77 QETKEE
-83 FFGPPIE
+83 FFGPPVK
-90 IACNNKDKAQG
+90 IACNNEDKTQG
-101 LNALG
+101 LNELG
-106 LGFYQKLGLKDPKHF
+106 LGFYQKLGLKDHQHF
-121 QSAFKNNKEVL
+121 QTAFKNNKEVL
-132 YHAKTNPKQ
+132 YHAKIHVKE
-141 PTKNLIMPIVL
+141 PTKDLIMPIVL
-152 EFLESLNFGKSM
+152 EFLEGLNFGKSM
-164 RWGSVEK
+164 RWGNVEK

-190 NIEIKEYG
+190 GIEVKEYG

-208 RQEGFDFIEVH
+208 RQEGFDFIQVD
-219 SPREYFEVLEKNHVI
+219 SPKAYFEVLEKNHVI

-241 EKILQEIK
+241 AKILQEIK
-249 ELETKHHIIVEID
+249 ELETKHNIIVEID
-262 RDLLDEVIAITEYP
+262 RDLLDEVVAITEYP
-276 STLLGEFDKAFLK
+276 SALLGEFDKAFLK
-289 LPSEIII
+289 LPSEIIT

-304 YFATFNQESQKE
+304 YFAAFNQKSQESPT
-316 GQKEDQKLHN
+316 LHN

-341 IILGNQKVLKARL
+341 IIAGNQKVLKARL

-376 VVFVQGLGTLRDKM
+376 VVFVQGLGTLKDKM
-390 ERELIIAQYLT
+390 EREAIIAQYLT
-401 QKYASSLNMPL
+401 QKYAPSLNMPL
-412 EKALELMNRAVQI
+412 EKALELIGRAVKI
-425 AKADLLSEVVYEFT
+425 AKADLLSEVVYEFS

-453 NENEWVALSLKEQY
+453 NENELVALSVKEQY

-493 LFSLFSA
+493 LFSLFSV

-521 KIVAHYGLKFDLK
+521 KIIAHYGLGFDLK
-534 VDLKNLFEKVGVYQ
+534 ADLKNLFEKVGVYQ

-573 IRSVLNTNERDIVA
+573 IRSVLNTNERDIVK

-626 PNQTSG
+626 PNESSE
-632 FSANLFK
+632 FSISLFK
-639 EPQEHALFKAFNAL
+639 ELQEHALFEAFNAI
-653 KTSAFESLDSKIE
+653 KTSTFESLDSKIE

-683 VMDKDLEIQKNRKNF
+683 VMDKDIEIQKNRKNF
-698 LWNVYQ
+698 LWGVYQ

>member
-1 MHSDELLIE
+1 MHSDELLVEIL
-10 VLTEELPAQAL
+10 VEELPAQAL

-31 LHALFQKHAI
+31 LHALFQKRTL
-41 EVRNETQNQN
+41 EVG
-51 QNQNNIEVFYTPRRL
+51 NIEIFYTPRRL
-66 CVLVKDFPLFT
+66 CLLVKDFPLLT
-77 KETKEE
+77 QETKEE
-83 FFGPPIE
+83 FFGPPVK
-90 IACNNKDKAQG
+90 IACNHQDKTQG

-106 LGFYQKLGLKDPKHF
+106 LGFYQKLGLKDHQHF
-121 QSAFKNNKEVL
+121 QTAFKNNKEVL
-132 YHAKTNPKQ
+132 YHAKIHAKE
-141 PTKNLIMPIVL
+141 PTKDLIMPIVL
-152 EFLESLNFGKSM
+152 EFLEGLNFGKSM

-190 NIEIKEYG
+190 DIEVKEYG

-208 RQEGFDFIEVH
+208 RQEGFDFIQVD
-219 SPREYFEVLEKNHVI
+219 SPKAYFEVLEKNHVI

-241 EKILQEIK
+241 AKILQEIK
-249 ELETKHHIIVEID
+249 ELETKHRIVVEID
-262 RDLLDEVIAITEYP
+262 RDLLDEVVAITEYP
-276 STLLGEFDKAFLK
+276 SVLLGEFDKAFLK
-289 LPSEIII
+289 LPSEIIT

-304 YFATFNQESQKE
+304 YFAAFNQKSQESPT
-316 GQKEDQKLHN
+316 LHN

-341 IILGNQKVLKARL
+341 IIAGNQKVLKARL

-376 VVFVQGLGTLRDKM
+376 VVFVQGLGTLKDKM
-390 ERELIIAQYLT
+390 EREAIIAEYLT
-401 QKYASSLNMPL
+401 QKYAPSLNMPL
-412 EKALELMNRAVQI
+412 EKALELVSRAVRI
-425 AKADLLSEVVYEFT
+425 AKADLLSEVVYEFS

-453 NENEWVALSLKEQY
+453 NENELVALSVKEQY

-493 LFSLFSA
+493 LFSLFSV

-521 KIVAHYGLKFDLK
+521 KIVAHYGLEFDLK
-534 VDLKNLFEKVGVYQ
+534 ADLKNLFEKVGVYQ
-548 SFDLEI
+548 SFDLEV

-573 IRSVLNTNERDIVA
+573 IRSVLNTNERDIVK

-618 ANINKDRN
+618 ANINKDRS
-626 PNQTSG
+626 PNESSE
-632 FSANLFK
+632 FSISLFK
-639 EPQEHALFKAFNAL
+639 ELQEHALFEAFNAI

-666 AYFGLHAP
+666 AYFGLHVP

-683 VMDKDLEIQKNRKNF
+683 VMDKDIEIQKNRKNF
-698 LWNVYQ
+698 LWSVYQ